1 MKKAVKKIISL
12 LLITIL
18 VFSALPITVSAA
30 ETSTDIPE
38 YVDYQ
43 AGRYSKQ
50 FNMIFGDGSD
60 SFANTYYKTM
70 KNNESVISGV
80 AIWEAAHIVTSP
92 SYALDSGLIS
102 KKDMYKLAIFDMLD
116 ITESSTFASNLAN
129 VLQDERLSYIVS
141 VTKAV
146 CDPQDIKVSELKNFE
161 VTGEYINFL
170 EEGAK
175 NAKALDVAGNIQ
187 KIVDVCD
194 NLYEAVNTIATYQT
208 ISNMKN
214 GYAEILEAI
223 AKDDK
228 NPWDLREAA
237 NDCVVYTNKSFDT
250 TLSRLINNPE
260 LFTNPTIES
269 VLKLSVDYLW
279 DIITSA
285 IPGGTV
291 VLTAASGM
299 RVLSNAVFK
308 MDDTCRT
315 YYELETDVN
324 LENAVRRVMDNS
336 KYDFTQN
343 KSRDNATSYMQAVNM
358 YKRVVL
364 QGYDYVINML
374 EVKASAPA
382 TQWFDWFNHDY
393 SECIKLIDD
402 IGNSKET
409 KKHLYDQFE
418 EWVLDDY
425 NKLYQSDYNKT
436 INAFNNQQT
445 LHASSV
451 SLSQIK
457 EIHSGDN
464 GYIYDYIKKT
474 CQPENSTEYKKCFF
488 TADNKDIFTIDKLGS
503 FVAESAGQVTLT
515 YDKGGELET
524 SITITIGESSK
535 KEPYDYLSD
544 FEYSVYNERVT
555 ITGYNGTRSN
565 LIIPGEIKG
574 YRVTSIG
581 GSAFEGC
588 SSLTSINI
596 PDGVTSIGNCAFED
610 CTSLTSIN
618 IPDGVT
624 SIEYDAFKGCT
635 SLTSINIPDSVTS
648 IGDLAFYGCS
658 SLTSINIPDGVTS
671 IGDWTFNG
679 CSSLTSINI
688 PDGVTS
694 IGDLAF
700 YGCSSL
706 SSINIPDGV
715 TSIGEYAF
723 SGCSS
728 LSSINIPNGVTKIGD
743 EAFYD
748 CRSLTSI
755 NIPDGVTSIGYSAF
769 YGCSSLTSINIPD
782 GVTSIGDLA
791 FYGCSSLSS
800 INIPN
805 GVTSIGLC
813 AFSGCS
819 SLTSITI
826 PDGVTSIGDGA
837 FGDCS
842 SLTKTNYT
850 GTIDK
855 WTEIY
860 FVSGDSNPTNYS
872 RNLYINNQLVTK
884 ANLTTATKISNYA
897 FKGCTSLTSINIP
910 DSVTSIGDGA
920 FSGCSS
926 LTGITIPDGVT
937 SIGLGAFND
946 CSSLTSINIPDGVT
960 SFGGWTFYGCS
971 SLTGITIPNGVTNI
985 GDSAFYGCTSLT
997 SINIPDGV
1005 TSIGYDVFRDC
1016 TNLTSINIP
1025 DGVTSIGNWTFG
1037 DCSSLTSITIP
1048 NSVTS
1053 IGDSAFGDCSSLT
1066 SITIPDGVT
1075 SIGEGAFRDCSS
1087 LISIN
1092 IPDGVTKIG
1101 DGAFYDCTSL
1111 TGITIPNGVT
1121 EIGDSAFEDCTSLTS
1136 INIPDGVTSI
1146 GNDAFY
1152 GCHNLS
1158 DVFYSNS
1165 DTEWSNISIGSGN
1178 DYLASANIHYN
1189 TSSDDYSETS
1199 RTEADCTTDGVI
1211 EYKCPHGYTKTEKIP
1226 AYGHNFINGI
1236 CSRCGKN
1243 ELECFESAH
1252 PYEDNCDKSWTINK
1266 PGAKSVSITFSSQT
1280 EVEDGYDYIEIYDG
1294 KDNLIGSYTG
1304 TALASQCITV
1314 TGDTVRIRLTSD
1326 SSNSY
1331 YGFSIDS
1338 IDYVAEPNA
1347 LSVGDVNGDG
1357 EITILDATCIQKYI
1371 AQLEDFTDKQKEVAD
1386 VNGDG
1391 TISVMDSTQIQ
1402 KYIVQLI
1409 DTLG

>member
-92 SYALDSGLIS
+92 SYVLDSGLIS

-116 ITESSTFASNLAN
+116 ITESNTFASNLAN

-141 VTKAV
+141 VTKTV

-175 NAKALDVAGNIQ
+175 TAKALDVAGNVQ

-237 NDCVVYTNKSFDT
+237 NDCVVYTNESFDT

-260 LFTNPTIES
+260 LFINPTIES

-279 DIITSA
+279 DKIKSV

-291 VLTAASGM
+291 VLAAASGM

-503 FVAESAGQVTLT
+503 FVAEAPGQVTLT
-515 YDKGGELET
+515 YDEGGALET
-524 SITITIGESSK
+524 SITITIGESSEE
-535 KEPYDYLSD
+535 EPYDYLSD
-544 FEYSVYNERVT
+544 FEYSVDINKRVT

-565 LIIPGEIKG
+565 LIIPREIKG
-574 YRVTSIG
+574 YSVTSIDNDAFRGCTSLTSITIPNSVTSIG
-581 GSAFEGC
+581 FSAFFGCSNLSKIVIPDSVTDIGYDAFDDTSWYNNQPNGVIYAGQVVYKYKGEMPENTAIILNEGTKIINGYVFRDCMNLTSITIPNSVTEIGISTFENCTNLEYMTMPNSVTSIGSSAFYGCSSLTSINISDGVTEIDSDAFKGCSSLTSITIPDSVTSIGYDAFRCCSSLKNINIPNSVTSIGDSAFYGCSSLTSINITDGVTSIGNWTFEDCSSLTSITIPDSVTSIGFRAFEGCSSLTSITIPDSVTSIDNDAFRGCTSLTSITIPNSVTSIGDGAFRCCSSLTSINIPDGVTSIGSSAFEGC

-596 PDGVTSIGNCAFED
+596 PDGVTSIGNGTFDHCS
-610 CTSLTSIN
+610 SLTSIN
-618 IPDGVT
+618 IPDIV
-624 SIEYDAFKGCT
+624 K
-635 SLTSINIPDSVTS
+635 S
-648 IGDLAFYGCS
+648 IGDGAFRCCS
-658 SLTSINIPDGVTS
+658 SLTSINIPDGITS
-671 IGDWTFNG
+671 IGD
-679 CSSLTSINI
+679 
-688 PDGVTS
+688 D
-694 IGDLAF
+694 
-700 YGCSSL
+700 
-706 SSINIPDGV
+706 
-715 TSIGEYAF
+715 
-723 SGCSS
+723 
-728 LSSINIPNGVTKIGD
+728 
-743 EAFYD
+743 
-748 CRSLTSI
+748 
-755 NIPDGVTSIGYSAF
+755 
-769 YGCSSLTSINIPD
+769 
-782 GVTSIGDLA
+782 
-791 FYGCSSLSS
+791 
-800 INIPN
+800 
-805 GVTSIGLC
+805 
-813 AFSGCS
+813 
-819 SLTSITI
+819 
-826 PDGVTSIGDGA
+826 
-837 FGDCS
+837 
-842 SLTKTNYT
+842 
-850 GTIDK
+850 
-855 WTEIY
+855 
-860 FVSGDSNPTNYS
+860 
-872 RNLYINNQLVTK
+872 
-884 ANLTTATKISNYA
+884 
-897 FKGCTSLTSINIP
+897 
-910 DSVTSIGDGA
+910 
-920 FSGCSS
+920 
-926 LTGITIPDGVT
+926 
-937 SIGLGAFND
+937 
-946 CSSLTSINIPDGVT
+946 
-960 SFGGWTFYGCS
+960 
-971 SLTGITIPNGVTNI
+971 
-985 GDSAFYGCTSLT
+985 
-997 SINIPDGV
+997 
-1005 TSIGYDVFRDC
+1005 
-1016 TNLTSINIP
+1016 
-1025 DGVTSIGNWTFG
+1025 
-1037 DCSSLTSITIP
+1037 
-1048 NSVTS
+1048 
-1053 IGDSAFGDCSSLT
+1053 
-1066 SITIPDGVT
+1066 
-1075 SIGEGAFRDCSS
+1075 AFRFCS
-1087 LISIN
+1087 
-1092 IPDGVTKIG
+1092 
-1101 DGAFYDCTSL
+1101 
-1111 TGITIPNGVT
+1111 
-1121 EIGDSAFEDCTSLTS
+1121 SLTS

-1146 GNDAFY
+1146 GNDAFSY
-1152 GCHNLS
+1152 CNSLTSINIPDGVTSIGDDAFTACESLTSINIPDGVTSIGNDAFSYCYNLS

-1165 DTEWSNISIGSGN
+1165 DTEWSNISIGSDN

-1189 TSSDDYSETS
+1189 TSSDDYFETS

-1236 CSRCGKN
+1236 CSRCGKD
-1243 ELECFESAH
+1243 ELECIESAH
-1252 PYEDNCDKSWTINK
+1252 PYEDNCDESWTINK

-1280 EVEDGYDYIEIYDG
+1280 EVENGYDYIKIYDG

-1314 TGDTVRIRLTSD
+1314 TGDTVIIRLTSD
-1326 SSNSY
+1326 SSNSH

>member
-92 SYALDSGLIS
+92 SYFLDSGLIS

-279 DIITSA
+279 DQIKSA

-291 VLTAASGM
+291 VLAAASGM

-457 EIHSGDN
+457 EIHSDDN

-503 FVAESAGQVTLT
+503 FVAEAPGQVTLT
-515 YDKGGELET
+515 YDEGGALET
-524 SITITIGESSK
+524 SITITIGESSEE
-535 KEPYDYLSD
+535 EPYDYLSD
-544 FEYSVYNERVT
+544 FEYSVDINKRVT

-565 LIIPGEIKG
+565 LIIPREIKG
-574 YRVTSIG
+574 YSVTSIDNDAFRGCTSLTSITIPNSVTSIG
-581 GSAFEGC
+581 FSAFFGCSNLSKIVIPDSVTDIGYDAFDDTSWYNNQPNGVIYAGQVVYKYKGEMPENTAIILNEGTKIINGYVFRDCMNLTSITIPNSVTEIGISTFENCTNLEYMTMPNSVTSIGSSAFYGCSSLTSINIPGGVTRIWSDAFEGCSSLTSITIPDSVTSIGYDAFRCCSSLKNINIPNSVTSIGDSAFYGCSSLTSINIPDGVTSIGNWTFEDCSSLTSITIPDSVTSIGFRAFEGCSSLTSITIPDSVTSIDNDAFRGCTSLTSITIPNSVTSIGDGAFRCCSSLTSINIPDGVTSIGSSAFEGCSSLTSINIPDGVTSIGSSAFEGC

-596 PDGVTSIGNCAFED
+596 PDGVTSIGNGTFDHCS
-610 CTSLTSIN
+610 SLTSIN
-618 IPDGVT
+618 IPDIV
-624 SIEYDAFKGCT
+624 K
-635 SLTSINIPDSVTS
+635 S
-648 IGDLAFYGCS
+648 IGDGAFRCCS

-671 IGDWTFNG
+671 IGD
-679 CSSLTSINI
+679 
-688 PDGVTS
+688 D
-694 IGDLAF
+694 
-700 YGCSSL
+700 
-706 SSINIPDGV
+706 
-715 TSIGEYAF
+715 
-723 SGCSS
+723 
-728 LSSINIPNGVTKIGD
+728 
-743 EAFYD
+743 
-748 CRSLTSI
+748 
-755 NIPDGVTSIGYSAF
+755 
-769 YGCSSLTSINIPD
+769 
-782 GVTSIGDLA
+782 
-791 FYGCSSLSS
+791 
-800 INIPN
+800 
-805 GVTSIGLC
+805 
-813 AFSGCS
+813 
-819 SLTSITI
+819 
-826 PDGVTSIGDGA
+826 
-837 FGDCS
+837 
-842 SLTKTNYT
+842 
-850 GTIDK
+850 
-855 WTEIY
+855 
-860 FVSGDSNPTNYS
+860 
-872 RNLYINNQLVTK
+872 
-884 ANLTTATKISNYA
+884 
-897 FKGCTSLTSINIP
+897 
-910 DSVTSIGDGA
+910 
-920 FSGCSS
+920 
-926 LTGITIPDGVT
+926 
-937 SIGLGAFND
+937 
-946 CSSLTSINIPDGVT
+946 
-960 SFGGWTFYGCS
+960 
-971 SLTGITIPNGVTNI
+971 
-985 GDSAFYGCTSLT
+985 
-997 SINIPDGV
+997 
-1005 TSIGYDVFRDC
+1005 
-1016 TNLTSINIP
+1016 
-1025 DGVTSIGNWTFG
+1025 
-1037 DCSSLTSITIP
+1037 
-1048 NSVTS
+1048 
-1053 IGDSAFGDCSSLT
+1053 
-1066 SITIPDGVT
+1066 
-1075 SIGEGAFRDCSS
+1075 AFRFCS
-1087 LISIN
+1087 
-1092 IPDGVTKIG
+1092 
-1101 DGAFYDCTSL
+1101 
-1111 TGITIPNGVT
+1111 
-1121 EIGDSAFEDCTSLTS
+1121 SLTS

-1146 GNDAFY
+1146 GNDAFSY
-1152 GCHNLS
+1152 CNSLTSINIPDGVTSIGDDAFTACESLTSINIPDGVTSIGNDAFSYCYNLS

-1165 DTEWSNISIGSGN
+1165 DTEWSNISIGSDN

-1189 TSSDDYSETS
+1189 TSSDDYFETS

-1226 AYGHNFINGI
+1226 AYGHNFINGM
-1236 CSRCGKN
+1236 CSRCEKN

-1266 PGAKSVSITFSSQT
+1266 SGAKSVSITFSSQT

-1314 TGDTVRIRLTSD
+1314 TGDTAIIRLTSD

-1371 AQLEDFTDKQKEVAD
+1371 VQLEDFTDKQKEVAD

-1391 TISVMDSTQIQ
+1391 TINIMDSTQIQ

>member
-92 SYALDSGLIS
+92 SYVLDSGLIS

-116 ITESSTFASNLAN
+116 ITESNTFASNLAN

-141 VTKAV
+141 VTKTV

-175 NAKALDVAGNIQ
+175 TAKALDVAGNVQ

-237 NDCVVYTNKSFDT
+237 NDCVVYTNESFDT

-260 LFTNPTIES
+260 LFINPTIES

-279 DIITSA
+279 DKIKSV

-291 VLTAASGM
+291 VLAAASGM

-503 FVAESAGQVTLT
+503 FVAEAPGQVTLT
-515 YDKGGELET
+515 YDEGGALET
-524 SITITIGESSK
+524 SITITIGESSEE
-535 KEPYDYLSD
+535 EPYDYLSD
-544 FEYSVYNERVT
+544 FEYSVDINKRVT

-565 LIIPGEIKG
+565 LIIPREIKG
-574 YRVTSIG
+574 YSVTSIDNDAFRGCTSLTSITIPNSVTSIG
-581 GSAFEGC
+581 FSAFFGCSNLSKIVIPDSVTDIGYDAFDDTSWYNNQPNGVIYAGQVVYKYKGEMPENTAIILNEGTKIINGYVFRDCMNLTSITIPNSVTEIGISTFENCTNLEYMTMPNSVTSIGSSAFYGCSSLTSINIPGGVTRIWSDAFEGCSSLTSINISDGVTEIDSDAFKGCSSLTSITIPDSVTSIGYDAFRCCSSLKNINIPNSVTSIGDSAFYGCSSLTSINIPDGVTSIGNWTFEDCSSLTRITIPDSVTSIGFRAFEGCSSLTSITIPDSVTSIDNDAFRGCTSLTSITIPNSVTSIGDGAFRCCSSLTSINIPDGVTSIGSSAFEGCSSLTSINIPDGVTSIGSSAFEGC

-596 PDGVTSIGNCAFED
+596 PDGVTSIGNGTFDHCS
-610 CTSLTSIN
+610 SLTSIN
-618 IPDGVT
+618 IPDIV
-624 SIEYDAFKGCT
+624 K
-635 SLTSINIPDSVTS
+635 S
-648 IGDLAFYGCS
+648 IGDGAFRCCS
-658 SLTSINIPDGVTS
+658 SLTSINIPDGITS
-671 IGDWTFNG
+671 IGD
-679 CSSLTSINI
+679 
-688 PDGVTS
+688 D
-694 IGDLAF
+694 
-700 YGCSSL
+700 
-706 SSINIPDGV
+706 
-715 TSIGEYAF
+715 
-723 SGCSS
+723 
-728 LSSINIPNGVTKIGD
+728 
-743 EAFYD
+743 
-748 CRSLTSI
+748 
-755 NIPDGVTSIGYSAF
+755 
-769 YGCSSLTSINIPD
+769 
-782 GVTSIGDLA
+782 
-791 FYGCSSLSS
+791 
-800 INIPN
+800 
-805 GVTSIGLC
+805 
-813 AFSGCS
+813 
-819 SLTSITI
+819 
-826 PDGVTSIGDGA
+826 
-837 FGDCS
+837 
-842 SLTKTNYT
+842 
-850 GTIDK
+850 
-855 WTEIY
+855 
-860 FVSGDSNPTNYS
+860 
-872 RNLYINNQLVTK
+872 
-884 ANLTTATKISNYA
+884 
-897 FKGCTSLTSINIP
+897 
-910 DSVTSIGDGA
+910 
-920 FSGCSS
+920 
-926 LTGITIPDGVT
+926 
-937 SIGLGAFND
+937 
-946 CSSLTSINIPDGVT
+946 
-960 SFGGWTFYGCS
+960 
-971 SLTGITIPNGVTNI
+971 
-985 GDSAFYGCTSLT
+985 
-997 SINIPDGV
+997 
-1005 TSIGYDVFRDC
+1005 
-1016 TNLTSINIP
+1016 
-1025 DGVTSIGNWTFG
+1025 
-1037 DCSSLTSITIP
+1037 
-1048 NSVTS
+1048 
-1053 IGDSAFGDCSSLT
+1053 
-1066 SITIPDGVT
+1066 
-1075 SIGEGAFRDCSS
+1075 AFRFCS
-1087 LISIN
+1087 
-1092 IPDGVTKIG
+1092 
-1101 DGAFYDCTSL
+1101 
-1111 TGITIPNGVT
+1111 
-1121 EIGDSAFEDCTSLTS
+1121 SLTS

-1146 GNDAFY
+1146 GNDAFSY
-1152 GCHNLS
+1152 CNSLTSINIPDGVTSIGDDAFTACESLTSINIPDGVTSIGNDAFSYCYNLS

-1165 DTEWSNISIGSGN
+1165 DTEWSNISIGSDN

-1189 TSSDDYSETS
+1189 TSSDDYFETS

-1236 CSRCGKN
+1236 CSRCGKD
-1243 ELECFESAH
+1243 ELECIESAH
-1252 PYEDNCDKSWTINK
+1252 PYEDNCDESWTINK

-1280 EVEDGYDYIEIYDG
+1280 EVENGYDYIKIYDG

-1314 TGDTVRIRLTSD
+1314 TGDTVIIRLTSD

>member
-515 YDKGGELET
+515 YDKGGALET
-524 SITITIGESSK
+524 SITITIGESSEE
-535 KEPYDYLSD
+535 EPYDYLSD
-544 FEYSVYNERVT
+544 FEYSVDINKRVT

-565 LIIPGEIKG
+565 LIIPREIKG
-574 YRVTSIG
+574 YSVTSIDNDAFRGCTSLTSITIPNSVTSIG
-581 GSAFEGC
+581 FSAFFGCSNLSKIVIPDSVTDIGYDAFDDTSWYNNQPNGVIYAGQVVYKYKGEMPENTAIILNEGTKIINGYVFRDCMNLTSITIPNSVTEIGISTFENCTNLEYMTMPNSVTSIGSSAFYGCSSLTSINIPGGVTRIWSDAFEGCSSLTSINISDGVTEIDSDAFKGCSSLTSITIPDSVTSIGYDAFEDCSSLTSINIPDGVTELYGSVFDHCSSLTSITIPDSVTSIGYDAFRCCSSLKNINIPNSVTSIGDSAFYGCSSLTSINIPDGVTSIGNWTFEDCSSLTSITIPDSVTSIGFRAFEGCSSLTSITIPDSVTSIDNDAFRGCTSLTSITIPNSVTSIGDGAFRCCSSLTSINIPDGVTSIGSSAFEGC

-596 PDGVTSIGNCAFED
+596 PDGVTSIGNGTFDHCS
-610 CTSLTSIN
+610 SLTSIN
-618 IPDGVT
+618 IPDIV
-624 SIEYDAFKGCT
+624 K
-635 SLTSINIPDSVTS
+635 S
-648 IGDLAFYGCS
+648 IGDGAFRCCS
-658 SLTSINIPDGVTS
+658 SLTSINIPDGITS
-671 IGDWTFNG
+671 IGD
-679 CSSLTSINI
+679 
-688 PDGVTS
+688 D
-694 IGDLAF
+694 
-700 YGCSSL
+700 
-706 SSINIPDGV
+706 
-715 TSIGEYAF
+715 
-723 SGCSS
+723 
-728 LSSINIPNGVTKIGD
+728 
-743 EAFYD
+743 
-748 CRSLTSI
+748 
-755 NIPDGVTSIGYSAF
+755 
-769 YGCSSLTSINIPD
+769 
-782 GVTSIGDLA
+782 
-791 FYGCSSLSS
+791 
-800 INIPN
+800 
-805 GVTSIGLC
+805 
-813 AFSGCS
+813 
-819 SLTSITI
+819 
-826 PDGVTSIGDGA
+826 
-837 FGDCS
+837 
-842 SLTKTNYT
+842 
-850 GTIDK
+850 
-855 WTEIY
+855 
-860 FVSGDSNPTNYS
+860 
-872 RNLYINNQLVTK
+872 
-884 ANLTTATKISNYA
+884 
-897 FKGCTSLTSINIP
+897 
-910 DSVTSIGDGA
+910 
-920 FSGCSS
+920 
-926 LTGITIPDGVT
+926 
-937 SIGLGAFND
+937 
-946 CSSLTSINIPDGVT
+946 
-960 SFGGWTFYGCS
+960 
-971 SLTGITIPNGVTNI
+971 
-985 GDSAFYGCTSLT
+985 
-997 SINIPDGV
+997 
-1005 TSIGYDVFRDC
+1005 
-1016 TNLTSINIP
+1016 
-1025 DGVTSIGNWTFG
+1025 
-1037 DCSSLTSITIP
+1037 
-1048 NSVTS
+1048 
-1053 IGDSAFGDCSSLT
+1053 
-1066 SITIPDGVT
+1066 
-1075 SIGEGAFRDCSS
+1075 AFRFCS
-1087 LISIN
+1087 
-1092 IPDGVTKIG
+1092 
-1101 DGAFYDCTSL
+1101 
-1111 TGITIPNGVT
+1111 
-1121 EIGDSAFEDCTSLTS
+1121 SLTS

-1146 GNDAFY
+1146 GNDAFSY
-1152 GCHNLS
+1152 CNSLTSINIPDGVTSIGDDAFTACESLTSINIPDGVTSIGNDAFSYCYNLS

-1165 DTEWSNISIGSGN
+1165 DTEWSNISIGSDN

-1189 TSSDDYSETS
+1189 TSSDDYFETS

-1252 PYEDNCDKSWTINK
+1252 PYEDNCDESWTINK

-1280 EVEDGYDYIEIYDG
+1280 EVEDGYDYIKIYDG
-1294 KDNLIGSYTG
+1294 KNNLIGSYTG

-1314 TGDTVRIRLTSD
+1314 TGDTAIIRLTSD

-1371 AQLEDFTDKQKEVAD
+1371 VQLEDFTDKQKEVAD

-1391 TISVMDSTQIQ
+1391 TIDIMDSTQIQ

>member
-92 SYALDSGLIS
+92 SYFLDSGLIS

-279 DIITSA
+279 DQIKSA

-291 VLTAASGM
+291 VLAAASGM

-457 EIHSGDN
+457 EIHSDDN

-503 FVAESAGQVTLT
+503 FVAEAPGQVTLT
-515 YDKGGELET
+515 YDEGGALET
-524 SITITIGESSK
+524 SITITIGESSEE
-535 KEPYDYLSD
+535 EPYDYLSD
-544 FEYSVYNERVT
+544 FEYSVDINKRVT

-565 LIIPGEIKG
+565 LIIPREIKG
-574 YRVTSIG
+574 YSVTSIDNDAFRGCTSLTSITIPNSVTSIG
-581 GSAFEGC
+581 FSAFFGCSNLSKIVIPDSVTDIGYDAFDDTSWYNNQPNGVIYAGQVVYKYKGEMPENTAIILNEGTKIINGYVFRDCMNLTSITIPNSVTEIGISTFENCTNLEYMTMPNSVTSIGSSAFYGCSSLTSINISDGVTEIDSDAFKGCSSLTSITIPDSVTSIGYDAFEDCSSLTSINIPDGVTELYGSVFDHCSSLTSITIPDSVTSIGYDAFRCCSSLKNINIPNSVTSIGDSAFYGCSSLTSINIPDGVTSIGNWTFEDCSSLTSITIPDSVTSIGFRAFEGCSSLTSITIPDSVTSIDNDAFRGCTSLTSITIPNSVTSIGDGAFRCCSSLTSINIPDGVTSIGSSAFEGCSSLTSINIPDGVTSIGSSAFEGC

-596 PDGVTSIGNCAFED
+596 PDGVTSIGNGTFD
-610 CTSLTSIN
+610 H
-618 IPDGVT
+618 
-624 SIEYDAFKGCT
+624 
-635 SLTSINIPDSVTS
+635 
-648 IGDLAFYGCS
+648 CS
-658 SLTSINIPDGVTS
+658 SLTSINIPDIV
-671 IGDWTFNG
+671 
-679 CSSLTSINI
+679 
-688 PDGVTS
+688 
-694 IGDLAF
+694 
-700 YGCSSL
+700 
-706 SSINIPDGV
+706 
-715 TSIGEYAF
+715 
-723 SGCSS
+723 
-728 LSSINIPNGVTKIGD
+728 K
-743 EAFYD
+743 
-748 CRSLTSI
+748 
-755 NIPDGVTSIGYSAF
+755 
-769 YGCSSLTSINIPD
+769 
-782 GVTSIGDLA
+782 
-791 FYGCSSLSS
+791 
-800 INIPN
+800 
-805 GVTSIGLC
+805 
-813 AFSGCS
+813 
-819 SLTSITI
+819 
-826 PDGVTSIGDGA
+826 SIGDGA
-837 FGDCS
+837 FRCCS
-842 SLTKTNYT
+842 
-850 GTIDK
+850 
-855 WTEIY
+855 
-860 FVSGDSNPTNYS
+860 
-872 RNLYINNQLVTK
+872 
-884 ANLTTATKISNYA
+884 
-897 FKGCTSLTSINIP
+897 
-910 DSVTSIGDGA
+910 
-920 FSGCSS
+920 
-926 LTGITIPDGVT
+926 
-937 SIGLGAFND
+937 
-946 CSSLTSINIPDGVT
+946 
-960 SFGGWTFYGCS
+960 
-971 SLTGITIPNGVTNI
+971 
-985 GDSAFYGCTSLT
+985 
-997 SINIPDGV
+997 
-1005 TSIGYDVFRDC
+1005 
-1016 TNLTSINIP
+1016 
-1025 DGVTSIGNWTFG
+1025 
-1037 DCSSLTSITIP
+1037 
-1048 NSVTS
+1048 
-1053 IGDSAFGDCSSLT
+1053 
-1066 SITIPDGVT
+1066 
-1075 SIGEGAFRDCSS
+1075 
-1087 LISIN
+1087 
-1092 IPDGVTKIG
+1092 
-1101 DGAFYDCTSL
+1101 
-1111 TGITIPNGVT
+1111 
-1121 EIGDSAFEDCTSLTS
+1121 SLTS

-1146 GNDAFY
+1146 GNDAFSY
-1152 GCHNLS
+1152 CNSLTSINIPDGVTSIGDDAFTACESLTSINIPDGVTSIGNDAFSYCYNLS

-1165 DTEWSNISIGSGN
+1165 DTEWSNISIGSDN

-1189 TSSDDYSETS
+1189 TSSDDYFETS

-1226 AYGHNFINGI
+1226 AYGHNFINGM
-1236 CSRCGKN
+1236 CSRCEKN

-1266 PGAKSVSITFSSQT
+1266 SGAKSVSITFSSQT

-1314 TGDTVRIRLTSD
+1314 TGDTAIIRLTSD

-1371 AQLEDFTDKQKEVAD
+1371 VQLEDFTDKQKEVAD

-1391 TISVMDSTQIQ
+1391 TINIMDSTQIQ

>member
-92 SYALDSGLIS
+92 SYFLDSGLIS

-279 DIITSA
+279 DQIKSA

-291 VLTAASGM
+291 VLAAASGM

-457 EIHSGDN
+457 EIHSDDN

-503 FVAESAGQVTLT
+503 FVAEAPGQVTLT
-515 YDKGGELET
+515 YDEGGALET
-524 SITITIGESSK
+524 SITITIGESSEE
-535 KEPYDYLSD
+535 EPYDYLSD
-544 FEYSVYNERVT
+544 FEYSVDINKRVT

-565 LIIPGEIKG
+565 LIIPREIKG
-574 YRVTSIG
+574 YSVTSIDNDAFRGCTSLTSITIPNSVTSIG
-581 GSAFEGC
+581 DGAFRCCSSLTSINIPDGVTSIGSSAFEGCSSLTSINIPDGVTSIGSSAFEGC

-596 PDGVTSIGNCAFED
+596 PDGVTSIGNGTFDHCS
-610 CTSLTSIN
+610 SLTSIN
-618 IPDGVT
+618 IPDIV
-624 SIEYDAFKGCT
+624 K
-635 SLTSINIPDSVTS
+635 S
-648 IGDLAFYGCS
+648 IGDGAFRCCS

-671 IGDWTFNG
+671 IGD
-679 CSSLTSINI
+679 
-688 PDGVTS
+688 D
-694 IGDLAF
+694 
-700 YGCSSL
+700 
-706 SSINIPDGV
+706 
-715 TSIGEYAF
+715 
-723 SGCSS
+723 
-728 LSSINIPNGVTKIGD
+728 
-743 EAFYD
+743 
-748 CRSLTSI
+748 
-755 NIPDGVTSIGYSAF
+755 
-769 YGCSSLTSINIPD
+769 
-782 GVTSIGDLA
+782 
-791 FYGCSSLSS
+791 
-800 INIPN
+800 
-805 GVTSIGLC
+805 
-813 AFSGCS
+813 
-819 SLTSITI
+819 
-826 PDGVTSIGDGA
+826 
-837 FGDCS
+837 
-842 SLTKTNYT
+842 
-850 GTIDK
+850 
-855 WTEIY
+855 
-860 FVSGDSNPTNYS
+860 
-872 RNLYINNQLVTK
+872 
-884 ANLTTATKISNYA
+884 
-897 FKGCTSLTSINIP
+897 
-910 DSVTSIGDGA
+910 
-920 FSGCSS
+920 
-926 LTGITIPDGVT
+926 
-937 SIGLGAFND
+937 
-946 CSSLTSINIPDGVT
+946 
-960 SFGGWTFYGCS
+960 
-971 SLTGITIPNGVTNI
+971 
-985 GDSAFYGCTSLT
+985 
-997 SINIPDGV
+997 
-1005 TSIGYDVFRDC
+1005 
-1016 TNLTSINIP
+1016 
-1025 DGVTSIGNWTFG
+1025 
-1037 DCSSLTSITIP
+1037 
-1048 NSVTS
+1048 
-1053 IGDSAFGDCSSLT
+1053 
-1066 SITIPDGVT
+1066 
-1075 SIGEGAFRDCSS
+1075 AFRFCS
-1087 LISIN
+1087 
-1092 IPDGVTKIG
+1092 
-1101 DGAFYDCTSL
+1101 
-1111 TGITIPNGVT
+1111 
-1121 EIGDSAFEDCTSLTS
+1121 SLTS

-1146 GNDAFY
+1146 GNDAFSY
-1152 GCHNLS
+1152 CNSLTSINIPDGVTSIGDDAFTACESLTSINIPDGVTSIGNDAFSYCYNLS

-1165 DTEWSNISIGSGN
+1165 DTEWSNISIGSDN

-1189 TSSDDYSETS
+1189 TSSDDYFETS

-1226 AYGHNFINGI
+1226 AYGHNFINGM
-1236 CSRCGKN
+1236 CSRCEKN

-1266 PGAKSVSITFSSQT
+1266 SGAKSVSITFSSQT

-1314 TGDTVRIRLTSD
+1314 TGDTAIIRLTSD

-1371 AQLEDFTDKQKEVAD
+1371 VQLEDFTDKQKEVAD

-1391 TISVMDSTQIQ
+1391 TINIMDSTQIQ

>member
-43 AGRYSKQ
+43 AGRYSNQ

-92 SYALDSGLIS
+92 SYFLDSGLIS

-279 DIITSA
+279 DQIKSA

-291 VLTAASGM
+291 VLAAASGM

-503 FVAESAGQVTLT
+503 FVAEAPGQVTLT
-515 YDKGGELET
+515 YDEGGALET
-524 SITITIGESSK
+524 SITITIGESSEE
-535 KEPYDYLSD
+535 EPYDYLSD
-544 FEYSVYNERVT
+544 FEYSVDINKRVT

-565 LIIPGEIKG
+565 LIIPREIKG
-574 YRVTSIG
+574 YSVTSIDNDAFRGCTSLTSITIPDSVTSIDNDAFRGCTSLTSITIPNSVTSIG
-581 GSAFEGC
+581 DGAFRCCSSLTSINIPDGVTSIGSSAFEGCSSLTSINIPDGVTSIGSSAFEGC

-596 PDGVTSIGNCAFED
+596 PDGVTSIGNGTFDHCS
-610 CTSLTSIN
+610 SLTSIN
-618 IPDGVT
+618 IPDIV
-624 SIEYDAFKGCT
+624 K
-635 SLTSINIPDSVTS
+635 S
-648 IGDLAFYGCS
+648 IGDGAFRCCS

-671 IGDWTFNG
+671 IGD
-679 CSSLTSINI
+679 
-688 PDGVTS
+688 D
-694 IGDLAF
+694 
-700 YGCSSL
+700 
-706 SSINIPDGV
+706 
-715 TSIGEYAF
+715 
-723 SGCSS
+723 
-728 LSSINIPNGVTKIGD
+728 
-743 EAFYD
+743 
-748 CRSLTSI
+748 
-755 NIPDGVTSIGYSAF
+755 
-769 YGCSSLTSINIPD
+769 
-782 GVTSIGDLA
+782 
-791 FYGCSSLSS
+791 
-800 INIPN
+800 
-805 GVTSIGLC
+805 
-813 AFSGCS
+813 
-819 SLTSITI
+819 
-826 PDGVTSIGDGA
+826 
-837 FGDCS
+837 
-842 SLTKTNYT
+842 
-850 GTIDK
+850 
-855 WTEIY
+855 
-860 FVSGDSNPTNYS
+860 
-872 RNLYINNQLVTK
+872 
-884 ANLTTATKISNYA
+884 
-897 FKGCTSLTSINIP
+897 
-910 DSVTSIGDGA
+910 
-920 FSGCSS
+920 
-926 LTGITIPDGVT
+926 
-937 SIGLGAFND
+937 
-946 CSSLTSINIPDGVT
+946 
-960 SFGGWTFYGCS
+960 
-971 SLTGITIPNGVTNI
+971 
-985 GDSAFYGCTSLT
+985 
-997 SINIPDGV
+997 
-1005 TSIGYDVFRDC
+1005 
-1016 TNLTSINIP
+1016 
-1025 DGVTSIGNWTFG
+1025 
-1037 DCSSLTSITIP
+1037 
-1048 NSVTS
+1048 
-1053 IGDSAFGDCSSLT
+1053 
-1066 SITIPDGVT
+1066 
-1075 SIGEGAFRDCSS
+1075 AFRFCS
-1087 LISIN
+1087 
-1092 IPDGVTKIG
+1092 
-1101 DGAFYDCTSL
+1101 
-1111 TGITIPNGVT
+1111 
-1121 EIGDSAFEDCTSLTS
+1121 SLTS

-1146 GNDAFY
+1146 GNDAFSY
-1152 GCHNLS
+1152 CNSLTSINIPDGVTSIGDDAFTACESLTSINIPDGVTSIGNDAFSYCYNLS

-1165 DTEWSNISIGSGN
+1165 DTEWSNISIGSDN

-1189 TSSDDYSETS
+1189 TSSDDYFETS

-1226 AYGHNFINGI
+1226 AYGHNFINGM
-1236 CSRCGKN
+1236 CSRCEKN

-1266 PGAKSVSITFSSQT
+1266 SGAKSVSITFSSQT

-1314 TGDTVRIRLTSD
+1314 TGDTAIIRLTSD

>member
-269 VLKLSVDYLW
+269 VLKLSVDSLW
-279 DIITSA
+279 DKITSA

-291 VLTAASGM
+291 VLAAASGM

-596 PDGVTSIGNCAFED
+596 PDGVTSIG
-610 CTSLTSIN
+610 
-618 IPDGVT
+618 
-624 SIEYDAFKGCT
+624 
-635 SLTSINIPDSVTS
+635 
-648 IGDLAFYGCS
+648 
-658 SLTSINIPDGVTS
+658 
-671 IGDWTFNG
+671 DWTFNG

-688 PDGVTS
+688 PDGVTK
-694 IGDLAF
+694 
-700 YGCSSL
+700 
-706 SSINIPDGV
+706 
-715 TSIGEYAF
+715 IGEYAF

-769 YGCSSLTSINIPD
+769 YGCSSLTSI
-782 GVTSIGDLA
+782 
-791 FYGCSSLSS
+791 
-800 INIPN
+800 
-805 GVTSIGLC
+805 
-813 AFSGCS
+813 
-819 SLTSITI
+819 TI

-837 FGDCS
+837 FSGCT

-897 FKGCTSLTSINIP
+897 FKGCT
-910 DSVTSIGDGA
+910 
-920 FSGCSS
+920 
-926 LTGITIPDGVT
+926 
-937 SIGLGAFND
+937 
-946 CSSLTSINIPDGVT
+946 SLTSINIPDGVT

-1025 DGVTSIGNWTFG
+1025 DGVTSIGEYAFK
-1037 DCSSLTSITIP
+1037 DCSSLTSI
-1048 NSVTS
+1048 N
-1053 IGDSAFGDCSSLT
+1053 
-1066 SITIPDGVT
+1066 IPDGVT
-1075 SIGEGAFRDCSS
+1075 SIGKS
-1087 LISIN
+1087 
-1092 IPDGVTKIG
+1092 P
-1101 DGAFYDCTSL
+1101 FYDCTSL

-1211 EYKCPHGYTKTEKIP
+1211 EYKCPHGYTKTKEIP

>member
-92 SYALDSGLIS
+92 SYFLDSGLIS

-279 DIITSA
+279 DQIKSA

-291 VLTAASGM
+291 VLAAASGM

-503 FVAESAGQVTLT
+503 FVAEAPGQVTLT
-515 YDKGGELET
+515 YDEGGALET
-524 SITITIGESSK
+524 SITITIGESSEE
-535 KEPYDYLSD
+535 EPYDYLSD
-544 FEYSVYNERVT
+544 FEYSVDINKRVT

-565 LIIPGEIKG
+565 LIIPREIKG
-574 YRVTSIG
+574 YSVTSIDNDAFRGCTSLTSITIPNSVTSIG
-581 GSAFEGC
+581 FSAFFGCSNLSKIVIPDSVTDIGYDAFDDTSWYNNQPNGVIYAGQVVYKYKGEMPENTAIILNEGTKIINGYVFRDCMNLTSITIPNSVTEIGISTFENCTNLEYMTMPNSVTSIGSSAFYGCSSLTSINISDGVTEIDSDAFKGCSSLTSITIPDSVTSIGYDAFEDC

-596 PDGVTSIGNCAFED
+596 PDGVTELYGSVFDHCS
-610 CTSLTSIN
+610 SLTSI
-618 IPDGVT
+618 T
-624 SIEYDAFKGCT
+624 
-635 SLTSINIPDSVTS
+635 IPDSVTS
-648 IGDLAFYGCS
+648 IGYDAFRCCS
-658 SLTSINIPDGVTS
+658 SLKNINIPNSVTS
-671 IGDWTFNG
+671 IGD
-679 CSSLTSINI
+679 
-688 PDGVTS
+688 
-694 IGDLAF
+694 
-700 YGCSSL
+700 
-706 SSINIPDGV
+706 
-715 TSIGEYAF
+715 
-723 SGCSS
+723 
-728 LSSINIPNGVTKIGD
+728 
-743 EAFYD
+743 
-748 CRSLTSI
+748 
-755 NIPDGVTSIGYSAF
+755 SAF

-782 GVTSIGDLA
+782 GVTSIGNWTFED
-791 FYGCSSLSS
+791 CSSLTS
-800 INIPN
+800 ITIPDS
-805 GVTSIGLC
+805 VTSIGFR
-813 AFSGCS
+813 AFEGCS

-826 PDGVTSIGDGA
+826 PD
-837 FGDCS
+837 
-842 SLTKTNYT
+842 
-850 GTIDK
+850 
-855 WTEIY
+855 
-860 FVSGDSNPTNYS
+860 
-872 RNLYINNQLVTK
+872 
-884 ANLTTATKISNYA
+884 
-897 FKGCTSLTSINIP
+897 
-910 DSVTSIGDGA
+910 SVTSIDKDA
-920 FSGCSS
+920 FR
-926 LTGITIPDGVT
+926 
-937 SIGLGAFND
+937 
-946 CSSLTSINIPDGVT
+946 
-960 SFGGWTFYGCS
+960 
-971 SLTGITIPNGVTNI
+971 
-985 GDSAFYGCTSLT
+985 GCT
-997 SINIPDGV
+997 
-1005 TSIGYDVFRDC
+1005 
-1016 TNLTSINIP
+1016 
-1025 DGVTSIGNWTFG
+1025 
-1037 DCSSLTSITIP
+1037 SLTSITIP

-1053 IGDSAFGDCSSLT
+1053 IGDGAFRCCSSLT
-1066 SITIPDGVT
+1066 SINIPDGVT
-1075 SIGEGAFRDCSS
+1075 SIGSSAFEGCSSLTSINIPDIVKSIGDGAFRCCSS
-1087 LISIN
+1087 LTSIN
-1092 IPDGVTKIG
+1092 IPDGITSIG
-1101 DGAFYDCTSL
+1101 DDAFRFCS
-1111 TGITIPNGVT
+1111 
-1121 EIGDSAFEDCTSLTS
+1121 SLTS

-1146 GNDAFY
+1146 GNDAFSY
-1152 GCHNLS
+1152 CNSLTSINIPDGVTSIGDDAFTACESLTSINIPDGVTSIGNDAFSYCYNLS

-1165 DTEWSNISIGSGN
+1165 DTEWSNISIGSDN

-1189 TSSDDYSETS
+1189 TSSDDYFETS

-1252 PYEDNCDKSWTINK
+1252 PYEDNCDESWTINK

-1280 EVEDGYDYIEIYDG
+1280 EVEDGYDYIKIYDG
-1294 KDNLIGSYTG
+1294 KNNLIGSYTG

-1314 TGDTVRIRLTSD
+1314 TGDTAIIRLTSD

>member
-92 SYALDSGLIS
+92 SYFLDSGLIS

-279 DIITSA
+279 DQIKSA

-291 VLTAASGM
+291 VLAAASGM

-457 EIHSGDN
+457 EIHSDDN

-503 FVAESAGQVTLT
+503 FVAEAPGQVTLT
-515 YDKGGELET
+515 YDEGGALET
-524 SITITIGESSK
+524 SITITIGESSEE
-535 KEPYDYLSD
+535 EPYDYLSD
-544 FEYSVYNERVT
+544 FEYSVDINKRVT

-565 LIIPGEIKG
+565 LIIPREIKG
-574 YRVTSIG
+574 YSVTSIDNDAFRGCTSLTSITIPNSVTSIG
-581 GSAFEGC
+581 FSAFFGCSNLSKIVIPDSVTDIGYDAFDDTSWYNNQPNGVIYAGQVVYKYKGEMPENTAIILNEGTKIINGYVFRDCMNLTSITIPNSVTEIGISTFENCTNLEYMTMPNSVTSIGSSAFYGCSSLTSINIPGGVTRIWSDAFEGCSSLTSITIPDSVTSIGYDAFEDC

-596 PDGVTSIGNCAFED
+596 PDGVTELYGSVFDHCS
-610 CTSLTSIN
+610 SLTSI
-618 IPDGVT
+618 T
-624 SIEYDAFKGCT
+624 
-635 SLTSINIPDSVTS
+635 IPDSVTS
-648 IGDLAFYGCS
+648 IGYDAFRCCS
-658 SLTSINIPDGVTS
+658 SLKNINIPNSVTS
-671 IGDWTFNG
+671 IGD
-679 CSSLTSINI
+679 
-688 PDGVTS
+688 
-694 IGDLAF
+694 
-700 YGCSSL
+700 
-706 SSINIPDGV
+706 
-715 TSIGEYAF
+715 
-723 SGCSS
+723 
-728 LSSINIPNGVTKIGD
+728 
-743 EAFYD
+743 
-748 CRSLTSI
+748 
-755 NIPDGVTSIGYSAF
+755 SAF

-782 GVTSIGDLA
+782 GVTSIGNWTFED
-791 FYGCSSLSS
+791 CSSLTS
-800 INIPN
+800 ITIPDS
-805 GVTSIGLC
+805 VTSIGFR
-813 AFSGCS
+813 AFEGCS

-826 PDGVTSIGDGA
+826 PD
-837 FGDCS
+837 
-842 SLTKTNYT
+842 
-850 GTIDK
+850 
-855 WTEIY
+855 
-860 FVSGDSNPTNYS
+860 
-872 RNLYINNQLVTK
+872 
-884 ANLTTATKISNYA
+884 
-897 FKGCTSLTSINIP
+897 
-910 DSVTSIGDGA
+910 SVTSIDNDA
-920 FSGCSS
+920 FR
-926 LTGITIPDGVT
+926 
-937 SIGLGAFND
+937 
-946 CSSLTSINIPDGVT
+946 
-960 SFGGWTFYGCS
+960 
-971 SLTGITIPNGVTNI
+971 
-985 GDSAFYGCTSLT
+985 GCT
-997 SINIPDGV
+997 
-1005 TSIGYDVFRDC
+1005 
-1016 TNLTSINIP
+1016 
-1025 DGVTSIGNWTFG
+1025 
-1037 DCSSLTSITIP
+1037 SLTSITIP

-1053 IGDSAFGDCSSLT
+1053 IGDGAFRCCSSLT
-1066 SITIPDGVT
+1066 SINIPDGVT
-1075 SIGEGAFRDCSS
+1075 SIGSRAYEGCSS
-1087 LISIN
+1087 LTSIN
-1092 IPDGVTKIG
+1092 IPDGVTSIGNGTFDHCSSLTSINIPDIVKSIG
-1101 DGAFYDCTSL
+1101 DGAFRCCSSL
-1111 TGITIPNGVT
+1111 TSINIPDGVT
-1121 EIGDSAFEDCTSLTS
+1121 SIGDDAFRFCSSLTS

-1146 GNDAFY
+1146 GNDAFSY
-1152 GCHNLS
+1152 CNSLTSINIPDGVTSIGDDAFTACESLTSINIPDGVTSIGNDAFSYCYNLS

-1165 DTEWSNISIGSGN
+1165 DTEWSNISIGSDN

-1189 TSSDDYSETS
+1189 TSSDDYFETS

-1226 AYGHNFINGI
+1226 AYGHNFINGM
-1236 CSRCGKN
+1236 CSRCEKN

-1266 PGAKSVSITFSSQT
+1266 SGAKSVSITFSSQT

-1314 TGDTVRIRLTSD
+1314 TGDTAIIRLTSD

-1371 AQLEDFTDKQKEVAD
+1371 VQLEDFTDKQKEVAD

-1391 TISVMDSTQIQ
+1391 TINIMDSTQIQ

>member
-92 SYALDSGLIS
+92 SYFLDSGLIS

-279 DIITSA
+279 DQIKSA

-291 VLTAASGM
+291 VLAAASGM

-503 FVAESAGQVTLT
+503 FVAEAPGQVTLT
-515 YDKGGELET
+515 YDEGGALET
-524 SITITIGESSK
+524 SITITIGESSEE
-535 KEPYDYLSD
+535 EPYDYLSD
-544 FEYSVYNERVT
+544 FEYSVDINKRVT

-565 LIIPGEIKG
+565 LIIPREIKG
-574 YRVTSIG
+574 YSVTSIDNDAFRGCTSLTSITIPNSVTSIG
-581 GSAFEGC
+581 FSAFFGCSNLSKIVIPDSVTDIGYDAFDDTSWYNNQPNGVIYAGQVVYKYKGEMPENTAIILNEGTKIINGYVFRDCMNLTSITIPNSVTEIGISAFENCTNLEYMTMPNSVTSIGSSAFYGCSSLTSINIPGGVTRIWSDAFEGCSSLTSINISDGVTEIDSDAFKGCSSLTSITIPDSVTSIGYDAFRCCSSLKNINIPNSVTSIGDSAFYGCSSLTSINIPDGVTSIGNWTFEDCSSLTSITIPDSVTSIGFRAFEGCSSLTSITIPDSVTSIDKDAFRGCTSLTSITIPNSVTSIGDGAFRCCSSLTSINIPDGVTSIGSSAFEGC

-596 PDGVTSIGNCAFED
+596 PDGVTSIGNGTFDHCS
-610 CTSLTSIN
+610 SLTSIN
-618 IPDGVT
+618 IPDIV
-624 SIEYDAFKGCT
+624 K
-635 SLTSINIPDSVTS
+635 S
-648 IGDLAFYGCS
+648 IGDGAFRCCS
-658 SLTSINIPDGVTS
+658 SLTSINIPDGITS
-671 IGDWTFNG
+671 IGD
-679 CSSLTSINI
+679 
-688 PDGVTS
+688 D
-694 IGDLAF
+694 
-700 YGCSSL
+700 
-706 SSINIPDGV
+706 
-715 TSIGEYAF
+715 
-723 SGCSS
+723 
-728 LSSINIPNGVTKIGD
+728 
-743 EAFYD
+743 
-748 CRSLTSI
+748 
-755 NIPDGVTSIGYSAF
+755 
-769 YGCSSLTSINIPD
+769 
-782 GVTSIGDLA
+782 
-791 FYGCSSLSS
+791 
-800 INIPN
+800 
-805 GVTSIGLC
+805 
-813 AFSGCS
+813 
-819 SLTSITI
+819 
-826 PDGVTSIGDGA
+826 
-837 FGDCS
+837 
-842 SLTKTNYT
+842 
-850 GTIDK
+850 
-855 WTEIY
+855 
-860 FVSGDSNPTNYS
+860 
-872 RNLYINNQLVTK
+872 
-884 ANLTTATKISNYA
+884 
-897 FKGCTSLTSINIP
+897 
-910 DSVTSIGDGA
+910 
-920 FSGCSS
+920 
-926 LTGITIPDGVT
+926 
-937 SIGLGAFND
+937 
-946 CSSLTSINIPDGVT
+946 
-960 SFGGWTFYGCS
+960 
-971 SLTGITIPNGVTNI
+971 
-985 GDSAFYGCTSLT
+985 
-997 SINIPDGV
+997 
-1005 TSIGYDVFRDC
+1005 
-1016 TNLTSINIP
+1016 
-1025 DGVTSIGNWTFG
+1025 
-1037 DCSSLTSITIP
+1037 
-1048 NSVTS
+1048 
-1053 IGDSAFGDCSSLT
+1053 
-1066 SITIPDGVT
+1066 
-1075 SIGEGAFRDCSS
+1075 AFRFCS
-1087 LISIN
+1087 
-1092 IPDGVTKIG
+1092 
-1101 DGAFYDCTSL
+1101 
-1111 TGITIPNGVT
+1111 
-1121 EIGDSAFEDCTSLTS
+1121 SLTS

-1146 GNDAFY
+1146 GNDAFSY
-1152 GCHNLS
+1152 CNSLTSINIPDGVTSIGDDAFTACESLTSINIPDGVTSIGNDAFSYCYNLS

-1165 DTEWSNISIGSGN
+1165 DTEWSNISIGSDN

-1189 TSSDDYSETS
+1189 TSSDDYFETS

-1252 PYEDNCDKSWTINK
+1252 PYEDNCDESWTINK

-1280 EVEDGYDYIEIYDG
+1280 EVEDGYDYIKIYDG
-1294 KDNLIGSYTG
+1294 KNNLIGSYTG

-1314 TGDTVRIRLTSD
+1314 TGDTAIIRLTSD

>member
-92 SYALDSGLIS
+92 SYFLDSGLIS

-279 DIITSA
+279 DQIKSA

-291 VLTAASGM
+291 VLAAASGM

-457 EIHSGDN
+457 EIHSDDN

-503 FVAESAGQVTLT
+503 FVAEAPGQVTLT
-515 YDKGGELET
+515 YDEGGALET
-524 SITITIGESSK
+524 SITITIGESSEE
-535 KEPYDYLSD
+535 EPYDYLSD
-544 FEYSVYNERVT
+544 FEYSVDINKRVT

-565 LIIPGEIKG
+565 LIIPREIKG
-574 YRVTSIG
+574 YSVTSIDNDAFRGCTSLTSITIPNSVTSIG
-581 GSAFEGC
+581 DGAFRCCSSLTSINIPDGVTSIGSSAFEGCSSLTSINIPDGVTSIGSSAFEGC

-596 PDGVTSIGNCAFED
+596 PDGVTSIGNGTFDHCS
-610 CTSLTSIN
+610 SLTSIN
-618 IPDGVT
+618 IPDIV
-624 SIEYDAFKGCT
+624 K
-635 SLTSINIPDSVTS
+635 S
-648 IGDLAFYGCS
+648 IGDGAFRCCS

-671 IGDWTFNG
+671 IGD
-679 CSSLTSINI
+679 
-688 PDGVTS
+688 D
-694 IGDLAF
+694 
-700 YGCSSL
+700 
-706 SSINIPDGV
+706 
-715 TSIGEYAF
+715 
-723 SGCSS
+723 
-728 LSSINIPNGVTKIGD
+728 
-743 EAFYD
+743 
-748 CRSLTSI
+748 
-755 NIPDGVTSIGYSAF
+755 
-769 YGCSSLTSINIPD
+769 
-782 GVTSIGDLA
+782 
-791 FYGCSSLSS
+791 
-800 INIPN
+800 
-805 GVTSIGLC
+805 
-813 AFSGCS
+813 
-819 SLTSITI
+819 
-826 PDGVTSIGDGA
+826 
-837 FGDCS
+837 
-842 SLTKTNYT
+842 
-850 GTIDK
+850 
-855 WTEIY
+855 
-860 FVSGDSNPTNYS
+860 
-872 RNLYINNQLVTK
+872 
-884 ANLTTATKISNYA
+884 
-897 FKGCTSLTSINIP
+897 
-910 DSVTSIGDGA
+910 
-920 FSGCSS
+920 
-926 LTGITIPDGVT
+926 
-937 SIGLGAFND
+937 
-946 CSSLTSINIPDGVT
+946 
-960 SFGGWTFYGCS
+960 
-971 SLTGITIPNGVTNI
+971 
-985 GDSAFYGCTSLT
+985 
-997 SINIPDGV
+997 
-1005 TSIGYDVFRDC
+1005 
-1016 TNLTSINIP
+1016 
-1025 DGVTSIGNWTFG
+1025 
-1037 DCSSLTSITIP
+1037 
-1048 NSVTS
+1048 
-1053 IGDSAFGDCSSLT
+1053 
-1066 SITIPDGVT
+1066 
-1075 SIGEGAFRDCSS
+1075 AFRFCS
-1087 LISIN
+1087 
-1092 IPDGVTKIG
+1092 
-1101 DGAFYDCTSL
+1101 
-1111 TGITIPNGVT
+1111 
-1121 EIGDSAFEDCTSLTS
+1121 SLTS

-1146 GNDAFY
+1146 GNDAFSY
-1152 GCHNLS
+1152 CNSLTSINIPDGVTSIGNDAFTACESLTSINIPDGVTSIGNDAFSYCYNLS

-1165 DTEWSNISIGSGN
+1165 DTEWSNISIGSDN

-1189 TSSDDYSETS
+1189 TSSDDYFETS

-1226 AYGHNFINGI
+1226 AYGHNFINGM
-1236 CSRCGKN
+1236 CSRCEKN

-1266 PGAKSVSITFSSQT
+1266 SGAKSVSITFSSQT

-1314 TGDTVRIRLTSD
+1314 TGDTAIIRLTSD

-1371 AQLEDFTDKQKEVAD
+1371 VQLEDFTDKQKEVAD

-1391 TISVMDSTQIQ
+1391 TINIMDSTQIQ

>member
-515 YDKGGELET
+515 YDKGGALET
-524 SITITIGESSK
+524 SITITIGESSEE
-535 KEPYDYLSD
+535 EPYDYLSD
-544 FEYSVYNERVT
+544 FEYSVDINKRVT

-565 LIIPGEIKG
+565 LIIPREIKG
-574 YRVTSIG
+574 YSVTSIDNDAFRGCTSLTSITIPNSVTSIG
-581 GSAFEGC
+581 FSAFFGCSNLSKIVIPDSVTDIGYDAFDDTSWYNNQPNGVIYAGQVVYKYKGEMPENTAIILNEGTKIINGYVFRDCMNLTSITIPNSVTEIGISTFENCTNLEYMTMPNSVTSIGSSAFYGCSSLTSINIPGGVTRIWSDAFEGCSSLTSINISDGVTEIDSDAFKGCSSLTSITIPDSVTSIGYDAFEDCSSLTSINIPDGVTELYGSVFDHCSSLTSITIPDSVTSIGYDAFRCCSSLKNINIPNSVTSIGDSAFYGCSSLTSINIPDGVTSIGNWTFEDCSSLTSITIPDSVTSIGFRAFEGCSSLTSITIPDSVTSIDNDAFRGCTSLTSITIPNSVTSIGDGAFRCCSSLTSINIPDGVTSIGSSAFEGCSSLTSINIPDGVTSIGSSAFEGC

-596 PDGVTSIGNCAFED
+596 PDGVTSIGNGTFD
-610 CTSLTSIN
+610 H
-618 IPDGVT
+618 
-624 SIEYDAFKGCT
+624 
-635 SLTSINIPDSVTS
+635 
-648 IGDLAFYGCS
+648 CS
-658 SLTSINIPDGVTS
+658 SLTSINIPDIV
-671 IGDWTFNG
+671 
-679 CSSLTSINI
+679 
-688 PDGVTS
+688 
-694 IGDLAF
+694 
-700 YGCSSL
+700 
-706 SSINIPDGV
+706 
-715 TSIGEYAF
+715 
-723 SGCSS
+723 
-728 LSSINIPNGVTKIGD
+728 K
-743 EAFYD
+743 
-748 CRSLTSI
+748 
-755 NIPDGVTSIGYSAF
+755 
-769 YGCSSLTSINIPD
+769 
-782 GVTSIGDLA
+782 
-791 FYGCSSLSS
+791 
-800 INIPN
+800 
-805 GVTSIGLC
+805 
-813 AFSGCS
+813 
-819 SLTSITI
+819 
-826 PDGVTSIGDGA
+826 SIGDGA
-837 FGDCS
+837 FRCCS
-842 SLTKTNYT
+842 
-850 GTIDK
+850 
-855 WTEIY
+855 
-860 FVSGDSNPTNYS
+860 
-872 RNLYINNQLVTK
+872 
-884 ANLTTATKISNYA
+884 
-897 FKGCTSLTSINIP
+897 
-910 DSVTSIGDGA
+910 
-920 FSGCSS
+920 
-926 LTGITIPDGVT
+926 
-937 SIGLGAFND
+937 
-946 CSSLTSINIPDGVT
+946 
-960 SFGGWTFYGCS
+960 
-971 SLTGITIPNGVTNI
+971 
-985 GDSAFYGCTSLT
+985 
-997 SINIPDGV
+997 
-1005 TSIGYDVFRDC
+1005 
-1016 TNLTSINIP
+1016 
-1025 DGVTSIGNWTFG
+1025 
-1037 DCSSLTSITIP
+1037 
-1048 NSVTS
+1048 
-1053 IGDSAFGDCSSLT
+1053 
-1066 SITIPDGVT
+1066 
-1075 SIGEGAFRDCSS
+1075 
-1087 LISIN
+1087 
-1092 IPDGVTKIG
+1092 
-1101 DGAFYDCTSL
+1101 
-1111 TGITIPNGVT
+1111 
-1121 EIGDSAFEDCTSLTS
+1121 SLTS

-1146 GNDAFY
+1146 GNDAFSY
-1152 GCHNLS
+1152 CNSLTSINIPDGVTSIGDDAFTACESLTSINIPDGVTSIGNDAFSYCYNLS

-1165 DTEWSNISIGSGN
+1165 DTEWSNISIGSDN

-1189 TSSDDYSETS
+1189 TSSDDYFETS

-1252 PYEDNCDKSWTINK
+1252 PYEDNCDESWTINK

-1280 EVEDGYDYIEIYDG
+1280 EVEDGYDYIKIYDG
-1294 KDNLIGSYTG
+1294 KNNLIGSYTG

-1314 TGDTVRIRLTSD
+1314 TGDTAIIRLTSD

-1371 AQLEDFTDKQKEVAD
+1371 VQLEDFTDKQKEVAD

-1391 TISVMDSTQIQ
+1391 TIDIMDSTQIQ

>member
-1 MKKAVKKIISL
+1 MMKKAVKKIISL

-141 VTKAV
+141 VTKTV

-175 NAKALDVAGNIQ
+175 TAKALDVAGNVQ

-237 NDCVVYTNKSFDT
+237 NDCVVYTNESFDT

-260 LFTNPTIES
+260 LFINPTIES

-279 DIITSA
+279 DKIKSV

-291 VLTAASGM
+291 VLAAASGM

-555 ITGYNGTRSN
+555 ITRYNGTRSN
-565 LIIPGEIKG
+565 LIIPGEIEG
-574 YRVTSIG
+574 Y
-581 GSAFEGC
+581 
-588 SSLTSINI
+588 
-596 PDGVTSIGNCAFED
+596 
-610 CTSLTSIN
+610 
-618 IPDGVT
+618 
-624 SIEYDAFKGCT
+624 
-635 SLTSINIPDSVTS
+635 SVTS
-648 IGDLAFYGCS
+648 IGWHAFDL
-658 SLTSINIPDGVTS
+658 
-671 IGDWTFNG
+671 
-679 CSSLTSINI
+679 
-688 PDGVTS
+688 
-694 IGDLAF
+694 
-700 YGCSSL
+700 
-706 SSINIPDGV
+706 
-715 TSIGEYAF
+715 
-723 SGCSS
+723 
-728 LSSINIPNGVTKIGD
+728 
-743 EAFYD
+743 
-748 CRSLTSI
+748 
-755 NIPDGVTSIGYSAF
+755 
-769 YGCSSLTSINIPD
+769 
-782 GVTSIGDLA
+782 
-791 FYGCSSLSS
+791 
-800 INIPN
+800 
-805 GVTSIGLC
+805 
-813 AFSGCS
+813 
-819 SLTSITI
+819 
-826 PDGVTSIGDGA
+826 
-837 FGDCS
+837 
-842 SLTKTNYT
+842 
-850 GTIDK
+850 
-855 WTEIY
+855 
-860 FVSGDSNPTNYS
+860 
-872 RNLYINNQLVTK
+872 
-884 ANLTTATKISNYA
+884 
-897 FKGCTSLTSINIP
+897 CTSLTSINIP

-920 FSGCSS
+920 FYGCSS
-926 LTGITIPDGVT
+926 LSSISIPDGVT
-937 SIGLGAFND
+937 SIGEYAFRD
-946 CSSLTSINIPDGVT
+946 CTSLTSITIPDSVTSIGECAFYPCSSLSSINIPDSVTSIGESAFRDCTSLTSINIPN
-960 SFGGWTFYGCS
+960 S
-971 SLTGITIPNGVTNI
+971 VTNI
-985 GDSAFYGCTSLT
+985 GWYAFSGCTDLT

-1005 TSIGYDVFRDC
+1005 TSIGDWTFNDC
-1016 TNLTSINIP
+1016 SSLTSINIP
-1025 DGVTSIGNWTFG
+1025 NSVTSIGKTAFHCCSSLSSINIPDNVTSIGDGAFGGCTRLTSISIPDSVTSIDGYTFSG
-1037 DCSSLTSITIP
+1037 CTSLTSITIP

-1053 IGDSAFGDCSSLT
+1053 IGNSTFSHCTSLSSINIPNSVTNIGWYAFSYCESLT
-1066 SITIPDGVT
+1066 
-1075 SIGEGAFRDCSS
+1075 
-1087 LISIN
+1087 SIN
-1092 IPDGVTKIG
+1092 IPDGVTEIG
-1101 DGAFYDCTSL
+1101 DRAFYDCSNL
-1111 TGITIPNGVT
+1111 TGITIPDGVT
-1121 EIGDSAFEDCTSLTS
+1121 EIGDRAFSGCRSLTS

-1152 GCHNLS
+1152 GCYNLS

-1165 DTEWSNISIGSGN
+1165 DTEWRNISIGSGN
-1178 DYLASANIHYN
+1178 DNLASANIHYN

-1211 EYKCPHGYTKTEKIP
+1211 EYKCPHGYTKTKEIP
-1226 AYGHNFINGI
+1226 AYGHNLINGI
-1236 CSRCGKN
+1236 CSRCGKD
-1243 ELECFESAH
+1243 ELECIESAH
-1252 PYEDNCDKSWTINK
+1252 PYEDNYDKSWTINK

-1294 KDNLIGSYTG
+1294 KDNLIGTYTG
-1304 TALASQCITV
+1304 TTLASQCITV
-1314 TGDTVRIRLTSD
+1314 TGDTVRIRLTSN
-1326 SSNSY
+1326 SSNSC

-1338 IDYVAEPNA
+1338 IVAEPNA
-1347 LSVGDVNGDG
+1347 LSLGDVNGDG

-1371 AQLEDFTDKQKEVAD
+1371 VQLEDFTDKQKEVAD

-1391 TISVMDSTQIQ
+1391 TIDIMDSTQIQ

>member
-269 VLKLSVDYLW
+269 VLKLSVDSLW
-279 DIITSA
+279 DKITSA

-291 VLTAASGM
+291 VLAAASGM

-503 FVAESAGQVTLT
+503 FVAEAPGQVTLT
-515 YDKGGELET
+515 YDEGGALET
-524 SITITIGESSK
+524 SITITIGESSEE
-535 KEPYDYLSD
+535 EPYDYLSD
-544 FEYSVYNERVT
+544 FEYSVDINKRVT

-565 LIIPGEIKG
+565 LIIPREIKG
-574 YRVTSIG
+574 YSVTSID
-581 GSAFEGC
+581 
-588 SSLTSINI
+588 N
-596 PDGVTSIGNCAFED
+596 
-610 CTSLTSIN
+610 
-618 IPDGVT
+618 
-624 SIEYDAFKGCT
+624 DAFRGCT
-635 SLTSINIPDSVTS
+635 SLTSITIPNSVTSIGFSAFFGCSNLSKIVIPDSVTDIGYDAFDDTSWYNNQPNGVIYAGQVVYKYKGEMPENTAIILNEGTKIINGYVFRDCMNLTSITIPNSVTEIGISTFENCTNLEYMTMPNSVTS
-648 IGDLAFYGCS
+648 IGSSAFYGCS
-658 SLTSINIPDGVTS
+658 SLTSINIPGGVTRIWS
-671 IGDWTFNG
+671 DAFEG

-688 PDGVTS
+688 SDGVTEIDSDAFKGCSSLTSITIPDSVTSIGYDAFRCCSSLKNINIPNSVTS
-694 IGDLAF
+694 IGD
-700 YGCSSL
+700 
-706 SSINIPDGV
+706 
-715 TSIGEYAF
+715 
-723 SGCSS
+723 
-728 LSSINIPNGVTKIGD
+728 
-743 EAFYD
+743 
-748 CRSLTSI
+748 
-755 NIPDGVTSIGYSAF
+755 SAF

-782 GVTSIGDLA
+782 GVTSIGNWTFED
-791 FYGCSSLSS
+791 CSSLTS
-800 INIPN
+800 ITIPDS
-805 GVTSIGLC
+805 VTSIGFR
-813 AFSGCS
+813 AFEGCS

-826 PDGVTSIGDGA
+826 PD
-837 FGDCS
+837 
-842 SLTKTNYT
+842 
-850 GTIDK
+850 
-855 WTEIY
+855 
-860 FVSGDSNPTNYS
+860 
-872 RNLYINNQLVTK
+872 
-884 ANLTTATKISNYA
+884 
-897 FKGCTSLTSINIP
+897 
-910 DSVTSIGDGA
+910 SVTSIDNDA
-920 FSGCSS
+920 FR
-926 LTGITIPDGVT
+926 
-937 SIGLGAFND
+937 
-946 CSSLTSINIPDGVT
+946 
-960 SFGGWTFYGCS
+960 
-971 SLTGITIPNGVTNI
+971 
-985 GDSAFYGCTSLT
+985 GCT
-997 SINIPDGV
+997 
-1005 TSIGYDVFRDC
+1005 
-1016 TNLTSINIP
+1016 
-1025 DGVTSIGNWTFG
+1025 
-1037 DCSSLTSITIP
+1037 SLTSITIP

-1053 IGDSAFGDCSSLT
+1053 IGDGAFRCCSSLT
-1066 SITIPDGVT
+1066 SINIPDGVT
-1075 SIGEGAFRDCSS
+1075 SIGS
-1087 LISIN
+1087 
-1092 IPDGVTKIG
+1092 
-1101 DGAFYDCTSL
+1101 
-1111 TGITIPNGVT
+1111 
-1121 EIGDSAFEDCTSLTS
+1121 SAFEGCSSLTS

>member
-515 YDKGGELET
+515 YDKGGALET
-524 SITITIGESSK
+524 SITITIGESSEE
-535 KEPYDYLSD
+535 EPYDYLSD
-544 FEYSVYNERVT
+544 FEYSVDINKRVT

-565 LIIPGEIKG
+565 LIIPREIKG
-574 YRVTSIG
+574 YSVTSIDNDAFRGCTSLTSITIPNSVTSIG
-581 GSAFEGC
+581 FSAFFGCSNLSKIVIPDSVTDIGYDAFDDTSWYNNQPNGVIYAGQVVYKYKGEMPENTAIILNEGTKIINGYVFRDCMNLTSITIPNSVTEIGISTFENCTNLEYMTMPNSVTSIGSSAFYGCSSLTSINIPGGVTRIWSDAFEGCSSLTSINISDGVTEIDSDAFKGCSSLTSITIPDSVTSIGYDAFEDCSSLTSINIPDGVTELYGSVFDHCSSLTSITIPDSVTSIGYDAFRCCSSLKNINIPNSVTSIGDSAFYGCSSLTSINIPDGVTSIGNWTFEDCSSLTSITIPDSVTSIGFRAFEGCSSLTSITIPDSVTSIDNDAFRGCTSLTSITIPNSVTSIGDGAFRCCSSLTSINIPDGVTSIGSSAFEGCSSLTSINIPDGVTSIGSSAFEGC

-596 PDGVTSIGNCAFED
+596 PDGVTSIGNGTFDHCS
-610 CTSLTSIN
+610 SLTSIN
-618 IPDGVT
+618 IPDIV
-624 SIEYDAFKGCT
+624 K
-635 SLTSINIPDSVTS
+635 S
-648 IGDLAFYGCS
+648 IGDGAFRCCS
-658 SLTSINIPDGVTS
+658 SLTSINIPDGITS
-671 IGDWTFNG
+671 IGD
-679 CSSLTSINI
+679 
-688 PDGVTS
+688 D
-694 IGDLAF
+694 
-700 YGCSSL
+700 
-706 SSINIPDGV
+706 
-715 TSIGEYAF
+715 
-723 SGCSS
+723 
-728 LSSINIPNGVTKIGD
+728 
-743 EAFYD
+743 
-748 CRSLTSI
+748 
-755 NIPDGVTSIGYSAF
+755 
-769 YGCSSLTSINIPD
+769 
-782 GVTSIGDLA
+782 
-791 FYGCSSLSS
+791 
-800 INIPN
+800 
-805 GVTSIGLC
+805 
-813 AFSGCS
+813 
-819 SLTSITI
+819 
-826 PDGVTSIGDGA
+826 
-837 FGDCS
+837 
-842 SLTKTNYT
+842 
-850 GTIDK
+850 
-855 WTEIY
+855 
-860 FVSGDSNPTNYS
+860 
-872 RNLYINNQLVTK
+872 
-884 ANLTTATKISNYA
+884 
-897 FKGCTSLTSINIP
+897 
-910 DSVTSIGDGA
+910 
-920 FSGCSS
+920 
-926 LTGITIPDGVT
+926 
-937 SIGLGAFND
+937 
-946 CSSLTSINIPDGVT
+946 
-960 SFGGWTFYGCS
+960 
-971 SLTGITIPNGVTNI
+971 
-985 GDSAFYGCTSLT
+985 
-997 SINIPDGV
+997 
-1005 TSIGYDVFRDC
+1005 
-1016 TNLTSINIP
+1016 
-1025 DGVTSIGNWTFG
+1025 
-1037 DCSSLTSITIP
+1037 
-1048 NSVTS
+1048 
-1053 IGDSAFGDCSSLT
+1053 
-1066 SITIPDGVT
+1066 
-1075 SIGEGAFRDCSS
+1075 AFRFCS
-1087 LISIN
+1087 
-1092 IPDGVTKIG
+1092 
-1101 DGAFYDCTSL
+1101 
-1111 TGITIPNGVT
+1111 
-1121 EIGDSAFEDCTSLTS
+1121 SLTS

-1146 GNDAFY
+1146 GNDAFSY
-1152 GCHNLS
+1152 CNSLTSINIPDGVTSIGDDAFTACESLTSINIPDGVTSIGNDAFSYCYNLS

-1165 DTEWSNISIGSGN
+1165 DTEWSNISIGSDN

-1189 TSSDDYSETS
+1189 TSSDDYFETS

-1252 PYEDNCDKSWTINK
+1252 PYEDNCDESWTINK

-1280 EVEDGYDYIEIYDG
+1280 EVEDGYDYIKIYDG
-1294 KDNLIGSYTG
+1294 KNNLIGSYTG

-1314 TGDTVRIRLTSD
+1314 TGDTAIIRLTSD

-1371 AQLEDFTDKQKEVAD
+1371 VQLEDFTDKQKEVAD

-1391 TISVMDSTQIQ
+1391 TIDIMDSTQIQ

>member
-43 AGRYSKQ
+43 AGRYSNQ

-92 SYALDSGLIS
+92 SYFLDSGLIS

-279 DIITSA
+279 DQIKSA

-291 VLTAASGM
+291 VLAAASGM

-503 FVAESAGQVTLT
+503 FVAEAPGQVTLT
-515 YDKGGELET
+515 YDEGGALET
-524 SITITIGESSK
+524 SITITIGESSEE
-535 KEPYDYLSD
+535 EPYDYLSD
-544 FEYSVYNERVT
+544 FEYSVDINKRVT

-565 LIIPGEIKG
+565 LIIPREIKG
-574 YRVTSIG
+574 YSVTSIDNDAFRGCTSLTSITIPDSVTSIDNDAFRGCTSLTSITIPNSVTSIG
-581 GSAFEGC
+581 DGAFRCCSSLTSINIPDGVTSIGSSAFEGC

-596 PDGVTSIGNCAFED
+596 PDGVTSIGNGTFDHCS
-610 CTSLTSIN
+610 SLTSIN
-618 IPDGVT
+618 IPDIV
-624 SIEYDAFKGCT
+624 K
-635 SLTSINIPDSVTS
+635 S
-648 IGDLAFYGCS
+648 IGDGAFRCCS

-671 IGDWTFNG
+671 IGD
-679 CSSLTSINI
+679 
-688 PDGVTS
+688 D
-694 IGDLAF
+694 
-700 YGCSSL
+700 
-706 SSINIPDGV
+706 
-715 TSIGEYAF
+715 
-723 SGCSS
+723 
-728 LSSINIPNGVTKIGD
+728 
-743 EAFYD
+743 
-748 CRSLTSI
+748 
-755 NIPDGVTSIGYSAF
+755 
-769 YGCSSLTSINIPD
+769 
-782 GVTSIGDLA
+782 
-791 FYGCSSLSS
+791 
-800 INIPN
+800 
-805 GVTSIGLC
+805 
-813 AFSGCS
+813 
-819 SLTSITI
+819 
-826 PDGVTSIGDGA
+826 
-837 FGDCS
+837 
-842 SLTKTNYT
+842 
-850 GTIDK
+850 
-855 WTEIY
+855 
-860 FVSGDSNPTNYS
+860 
-872 RNLYINNQLVTK
+872 
-884 ANLTTATKISNYA
+884 
-897 FKGCTSLTSINIP
+897 
-910 DSVTSIGDGA
+910 
-920 FSGCSS
+920 
-926 LTGITIPDGVT
+926 
-937 SIGLGAFND
+937 
-946 CSSLTSINIPDGVT
+946 
-960 SFGGWTFYGCS
+960 
-971 SLTGITIPNGVTNI
+971 
-985 GDSAFYGCTSLT
+985 
-997 SINIPDGV
+997 
-1005 TSIGYDVFRDC
+1005 
-1016 TNLTSINIP
+1016 
-1025 DGVTSIGNWTFG
+1025 
-1037 DCSSLTSITIP
+1037 
-1048 NSVTS
+1048 
-1053 IGDSAFGDCSSLT
+1053 
-1066 SITIPDGVT
+1066 
-1075 SIGEGAFRDCSS
+1075 AFRFCS
-1087 LISIN
+1087 
-1092 IPDGVTKIG
+1092 
-1101 DGAFYDCTSL
+1101 
-1111 TGITIPNGVT
+1111 
-1121 EIGDSAFEDCTSLTS
+1121 SLTS

-1146 GNDAFY
+1146 GNDAFSY
-1152 GCHNLS
+1152 CNSLTSINIPDGVTSIGDDAFTACESLTSINIPDGVTSIGNDAFSYCYNLS

-1165 DTEWSNISIGSGN
+1165 DTEWSNISIGSDN

-1189 TSSDDYSETS
+1189 TSSDDYFETS

-1226 AYGHNFINGI
+1226 AYGHNFINGM
-1236 CSRCGKN
+1236 CSRCEKN

-1266 PGAKSVSITFSSQT
+1266 SGAKSVSITFSSQT

-1314 TGDTVRIRLTSD
+1314 TGDTAIIRLTSD

>member
-515 YDKGGELET
+515 YDKGGALET
-524 SITITIGESSK
+524 SITITIGESSEE
-535 KEPYDYLSD
+535 EPYDYLSD
-544 FEYSVYNERVT
+544 FEYSVDINKRVT

-565 LIIPGEIKG
+565 LIIPREIKG
-574 YRVTSIG
+574 YSVTSIDNDAFRGCTSLTSITIPNSVTSIG
-581 GSAFEGC
+581 FSAFFGCSNLSKIVIPDSVTDIGYDAFDDTSWYNNQPNGVIYAGQVVYKYKGEMPENTAIILNEGTKIINGYVFRDCMNLTSITIPNSVTEIGISTFENCTNLEYMTMPNSVTSIGSSAFYGCSSLTSINISDGVTEIDSDAFKGCSSLTSITIPDSVTSIGYDAFRCCSSLKNINIPNSVTSIGDSAFYGCSSLTSINIPDGVTSIGNWTFEDCSSLTSITIPDSVTSIGFRAFEGCSSLTSITIPDSVTSIDNDAFRGCTSLTSITIPNSVTSIGDGAFRCCSSLTSINIPDGVTSIGSSAFEGCSSLTSINIPDGVTSIGSSAFEGC

-596 PDGVTSIGNCAFED
+596 PDGVTSIGNGTFDHCS
-610 CTSLTSIN
+610 SLTSIN
-618 IPDGVT
+618 IPDIV
-624 SIEYDAFKGCT
+624 K
-635 SLTSINIPDSVTS
+635 S
-648 IGDLAFYGCS
+648 IGDGAFRCCS
-658 SLTSINIPDGVTS
+658 SLTSINIPDGITS
-671 IGDWTFNG
+671 IGD
-679 CSSLTSINI
+679 
-688 PDGVTS
+688 D
-694 IGDLAF
+694 
-700 YGCSSL
+700 
-706 SSINIPDGV
+706 
-715 TSIGEYAF
+715 
-723 SGCSS
+723 
-728 LSSINIPNGVTKIGD
+728 
-743 EAFYD
+743 
-748 CRSLTSI
+748 
-755 NIPDGVTSIGYSAF
+755 
-769 YGCSSLTSINIPD
+769 
-782 GVTSIGDLA
+782 
-791 FYGCSSLSS
+791 
-800 INIPN
+800 
-805 GVTSIGLC
+805 
-813 AFSGCS
+813 
-819 SLTSITI
+819 
-826 PDGVTSIGDGA
+826 
-837 FGDCS
+837 
-842 SLTKTNYT
+842 
-850 GTIDK
+850 
-855 WTEIY
+855 
-860 FVSGDSNPTNYS
+860 
-872 RNLYINNQLVTK
+872 
-884 ANLTTATKISNYA
+884 
-897 FKGCTSLTSINIP
+897 
-910 DSVTSIGDGA
+910 
-920 FSGCSS
+920 
-926 LTGITIPDGVT
+926 
-937 SIGLGAFND
+937 
-946 CSSLTSINIPDGVT
+946 
-960 SFGGWTFYGCS
+960 
-971 SLTGITIPNGVTNI
+971 
-985 GDSAFYGCTSLT
+985 
-997 SINIPDGV
+997 
-1005 TSIGYDVFRDC
+1005 
-1016 TNLTSINIP
+1016 
-1025 DGVTSIGNWTFG
+1025 
-1037 DCSSLTSITIP
+1037 
-1048 NSVTS
+1048 
-1053 IGDSAFGDCSSLT
+1053 
-1066 SITIPDGVT
+1066 
-1075 SIGEGAFRDCSS
+1075 AFRFCS
-1087 LISIN
+1087 
-1092 IPDGVTKIG
+1092 
-1101 DGAFYDCTSL
+1101 
-1111 TGITIPNGVT
+1111 
-1121 EIGDSAFEDCTSLTS
+1121 SLTS

-1146 GNDAFY
+1146 GNDAFSY
-1152 GCHNLS
+1152 CNSLTSINIPDGVTSIGDDAFTACESLTSINIPDGVTSIGNDAFSYCYNLS

-1165 DTEWSNISIGSGN
+1165 DTEWSNISIGSDN

-1189 TSSDDYSETS
+1189 TSSDDYFETS

-1252 PYEDNCDKSWTINK
+1252 PYEDNCDESWTINK

-1280 EVEDGYDYIEIYDG
+1280 EVEDGYDYIKIYDG
-1294 KDNLIGSYTG
+1294 KNNLIGSYTG

-1314 TGDTVRIRLTSD
+1314 TGDTAIIRLTSD

-1371 AQLEDFTDKQKEVAD
+1371 VQLEDFTDKQKEVAD

-1391 TISVMDSTQIQ
+1391 TIDIMDSTQIQ

>member
-92 SYALDSGLIS
+92 SYFLDSGLIS

-279 DIITSA
+279 DQIKSA

-291 VLTAASGM
+291 VLAAASGM

-457 EIHSGDN
+457 EIHSDDN

-503 FVAESAGQVTLT
+503 FVAEAPGQVTLT
-515 YDKGGELET
+515 YDEGGALET
-524 SITITIGESSK
+524 SITITIGESSEE
-535 KEPYDYLSD
+535 EPYDYLSD
-544 FEYSVYNERVT
+544 FEYSVDINKRVT

-565 LIIPGEIKG
+565 LIIPREIKG
-574 YRVTSIG
+574 YSVTSIDNDAFRGCTSLTSITIPNSVTSIG
-581 GSAFEGC
+581 FSAFFGCSNLSKIVIPDSVTDIGYDAFDDTSWYNNQPNGVIYAGQVVYKYKGEMPENTAIILNEGTKIINGYVFRDCMNLTSITIPNSVTEIGISTFENCTNLEYMTMPNSVTSIGSSAFYGCSSLTSINIPGGVTRIWSDAFEGCSSLTSINISDGVTEIDSDAFKGCSSLTSITIPDSVTSIGYDAFRCCSSLKNINIPNSVTSIGDSAFYGCSSLTSINIPDGVTSIGNWTFEDCSSLTSITIPDSVTSIGFRAFEGCSSLTSITIPDSVTSIDNDAFRGCTSLTSITIPNSVTSIGDGAFRCCSSLTSINIPDGVTSIGSSAFEGCSSLTSINIPDGVTSIGSSAFEGC

-596 PDGVTSIGNCAFED
+596 PDGVTSIGNGTFDHCS
-610 CTSLTSIN
+610 SLTSIN
-618 IPDGVT
+618 IPDIV
-624 SIEYDAFKGCT
+624 K
-635 SLTSINIPDSVTS
+635 S
-648 IGDLAFYGCS
+648 IGDGAFRCCS

-671 IGDWTFNG
+671 IGD
-679 CSSLTSINI
+679 
-688 PDGVTS
+688 D
-694 IGDLAF
+694 
-700 YGCSSL
+700 
-706 SSINIPDGV
+706 
-715 TSIGEYAF
+715 
-723 SGCSS
+723 
-728 LSSINIPNGVTKIGD
+728 
-743 EAFYD
+743 
-748 CRSLTSI
+748 
-755 NIPDGVTSIGYSAF
+755 
-769 YGCSSLTSINIPD
+769 
-782 GVTSIGDLA
+782 
-791 FYGCSSLSS
+791 
-800 INIPN
+800 
-805 GVTSIGLC
+805 
-813 AFSGCS
+813 
-819 SLTSITI
+819 
-826 PDGVTSIGDGA
+826 
-837 FGDCS
+837 
-842 SLTKTNYT
+842 
-850 GTIDK
+850 
-855 WTEIY
+855 
-860 FVSGDSNPTNYS
+860 
-872 RNLYINNQLVTK
+872 
-884 ANLTTATKISNYA
+884 
-897 FKGCTSLTSINIP
+897 
-910 DSVTSIGDGA
+910 
-920 FSGCSS
+920 
-926 LTGITIPDGVT
+926 
-937 SIGLGAFND
+937 
-946 CSSLTSINIPDGVT
+946 
-960 SFGGWTFYGCS
+960 
-971 SLTGITIPNGVTNI
+971 
-985 GDSAFYGCTSLT
+985 
-997 SINIPDGV
+997 
-1005 TSIGYDVFRDC
+1005 
-1016 TNLTSINIP
+1016 
-1025 DGVTSIGNWTFG
+1025 
-1037 DCSSLTSITIP
+1037 
-1048 NSVTS
+1048 
-1053 IGDSAFGDCSSLT
+1053 
-1066 SITIPDGVT
+1066 
-1075 SIGEGAFRDCSS
+1075 AFRFCS
-1087 LISIN
+1087 
-1092 IPDGVTKIG
+1092 
-1101 DGAFYDCTSL
+1101 
-1111 TGITIPNGVT
+1111 
-1121 EIGDSAFEDCTSLTS
+1121 SLTS

-1146 GNDAFY
+1146 GNDAFSY
-1152 GCHNLS
+1152 CNSLTSINIPDGVTSIGDDAFTACESLTSINIPDGVTSIGNDAFSYCYNLS

-1165 DTEWSNISIGSGN
+1165 DTEWSNISIGSDN

-1189 TSSDDYSETS
+1189 TSSDDYFETS

-1226 AYGHNFINGI
+1226 AYGHNFINGM
-1236 CSRCGKN
+1236 CSRCEKN

-1266 PGAKSVSITFSSQT
+1266 SGAKSVSITFSSQT

-1314 TGDTVRIRLTSD
+1314 TGDTAIIRLTSD

-1371 AQLEDFTDKQKEVAD
+1371 VQLEDFTDKQKEVAD

-1391 TISVMDSTQIQ
+1391 TINIMDSTQIQ

>member
-92 SYALDSGLIS
+92 SYVLDSGLIS

-364 QGYDYVINML
+364 QGYYYVINML

-515 YDKGGELET
+515 YDKGGALET
-524 SITITIGESSK
+524 SITITIGESSEE
-535 KEPYDYLSD
+535 EPYDYLSD
-544 FEYSVYNERVT
+544 FEYSVDINKRVT

-565 LIIPGEIKG
+565 LIIPREIKG
-574 YRVTSIG
+574 YSVTSIDNDAFRGCTSLTSITIPNSVTSIG
-581 GSAFEGC
+581 FSAFFGCSNLSKIVIPDSVTDIGYDAFDDTSWYNNQPNGVIYAGQVVYKYKGEMPENTAIILNEGTKIINGYVFRDCMNLTSITIPNSVTEIGISTFENCTNLEYMTMPNSVTSIGSSAFYGCSSLTSINIPGGVTRIWSDAFEGCSSLTSINISDGVTEIDSDAFKGCSSLTSITIPDSVTSIGYDAFRCCSSLKNINIPNSVTSIGDSAFYGCSSLTSINIPDGVTSIGNWTFEDCSSLTSITIPDSVTSIGFRAFEGCSSLTSITIPDSVTSIDNDAFRGCTSLTSITIPNSVTSIGDGAFRCCSSLTSINIPDGVTSIGSSAFEGC

-596 PDGVTSIGNCAFED
+596 PDGVTSIGNGTFDHCS
-610 CTSLTSIN
+610 SLTSIN
-618 IPDGVT
+618 IPDIV
-624 SIEYDAFKGCT
+624 K
-635 SLTSINIPDSVTS
+635 S
-648 IGDLAFYGCS
+648 IGDGAFRCCS
-658 SLTSINIPDGVTS
+658 SLTSINIPDGITS
-671 IGDWTFNG
+671 IGD
-679 CSSLTSINI
+679 
-688 PDGVTS
+688 D
-694 IGDLAF
+694 
-700 YGCSSL
+700 
-706 SSINIPDGV
+706 
-715 TSIGEYAF
+715 
-723 SGCSS
+723 
-728 LSSINIPNGVTKIGD
+728 
-743 EAFYD
+743 
-748 CRSLTSI
+748 
-755 NIPDGVTSIGYSAF
+755 
-769 YGCSSLTSINIPD
+769 
-782 GVTSIGDLA
+782 
-791 FYGCSSLSS
+791 
-800 INIPN
+800 
-805 GVTSIGLC
+805 
-813 AFSGCS
+813 
-819 SLTSITI
+819 
-826 PDGVTSIGDGA
+826 
-837 FGDCS
+837 
-842 SLTKTNYT
+842 
-850 GTIDK
+850 
-855 WTEIY
+855 
-860 FVSGDSNPTNYS
+860 
-872 RNLYINNQLVTK
+872 
-884 ANLTTATKISNYA
+884 
-897 FKGCTSLTSINIP
+897 
-910 DSVTSIGDGA
+910 
-920 FSGCSS
+920 
-926 LTGITIPDGVT
+926 
-937 SIGLGAFND
+937 
-946 CSSLTSINIPDGVT
+946 
-960 SFGGWTFYGCS
+960 
-971 SLTGITIPNGVTNI
+971 
-985 GDSAFYGCTSLT
+985 
-997 SINIPDGV
+997 
-1005 TSIGYDVFRDC
+1005 
-1016 TNLTSINIP
+1016 
-1025 DGVTSIGNWTFG
+1025 
-1037 DCSSLTSITIP
+1037 
-1048 NSVTS
+1048 
-1053 IGDSAFGDCSSLT
+1053 
-1066 SITIPDGVT
+1066 
-1075 SIGEGAFRDCSS
+1075 AFRFCS
-1087 LISIN
+1087 
-1092 IPDGVTKIG
+1092 
-1101 DGAFYDCTSL
+1101 
-1111 TGITIPNGVT
+1111 
-1121 EIGDSAFEDCTSLTS
+1121 SLTS

-1146 GNDAFY
+1146 GNDAFSY
-1152 GCHNLS
+1152 CNSLTSINIPDGVTSIGDDAFTACESLTSINIPDGVTSIGNDAFSYCYNLS

-1165 DTEWSNISIGSGN
+1165 DTEWSNISIGSDN

-1189 TSSDDYSETS
+1189 TSSDDYFETS

-1236 CSRCGKN
+1236 CSRCGKD
-1243 ELECFESAH
+1243 ELECIESAH
-1252 PYEDNCDKSWTINK
+1252 PYEDNCDESWTINK

-1280 EVEDGYDYIEIYDG
+1280 EVENGYDYIKIYDG

-1314 TGDTVRIRLTSD
+1314 TGDTVIIRLTSD

-1338 IDYVAEPNA
+1338 IVAEPNA
-1347 LSVGDVNGDG
+1347 WSLGDVNGDG
-1357 EITILDATCIQKYI
+1357 KITILDATCIQKYI
-1371 AQLEDFTDKQKEVAD
+1371 VQLEDFTDKQKEVAD

-1391 TISVMDSTQIQ
+1391 TINIMDSTQIQ

>member
-43 AGRYSKQ
+43 AGRYSNQ

-269 VLKLSVDYLW
+269 VLKLSVDSLW
-279 DIITSA
+279 DKITSA

-445 LHASSV
+445 LHASTV

-544 FEYSVYNERVT
+544 FEYSVDINKRVT

-565 LIIPGEIKG
+565 LIIPREIKG
-574 YRVTSIG
+574 YSVTSIDNDAFRGCTSLTSITIPNSVTSIG
-581 GSAFEGC
+581 FSAFFGCLNLSKIVIPDSVTDIGYDAFDDTSWYNNQPNGVIYAGQVVYKYKGEMPENTAIILNEGTKIINGYVFRDCMNLTSITIPNSVTEIGISTFENCTNLEYMTMPNSVTSIGSSAFYGCSSLTSINIPGGVTRIWSDAFEGCSSLTSINISDGVTEIDSDAFKGCSSLTSITIPDSVTSIGYDAFEDCSSLTSINIPDGVTELYGSVFDHCSSLTSITIPDSVTSIGYDAFRCCSSLKNINIPNSVTSIGDSAFYGCSSLTSINIPDGVTSIGNWTFEDCSSLTSITIPDSVTSIGFRAFEGCSSLTSITIPDSVTSIDNDAFRGCTSLTSITIPDSVTSIDNDAFRGCTSLTSITIPNSVTSIGDGAFRCCSSLTSINIPDGVTSIGSSAFEGC

-596 PDGVTSIGNCAFED
+596 PDGVTSIGNGTFDHCS
-610 CTSLTSIN
+610 SLTSIN
-618 IPDGVT
+618 IPDIV
-624 SIEYDAFKGCT
+624 K
-635 SLTSINIPDSVTS
+635 S
-648 IGDLAFYGCS
+648 IGDGAFRCCS

-671 IGDWTFNG
+671 IGDDAFRF

-694 IGDLAF
+694 IGDDAF
-700 YGCSSL
+700 
-706 SSINIPDGV
+706 
-715 TSIGEYAF
+715 
-723 SGCSS
+723 
-728 LSSINIPNGVTKIGD
+728 
-743 EAFYD
+743 
-748 CRSLTSI
+748 
-755 NIPDGVTSIGYSAF
+755 
-769 YGCSSLTSINIPD
+769 
-782 GVTSIGDLA
+782 
-791 FYGCSSLSS
+791 
-800 INIPN
+800 
-805 GVTSIGLC
+805 
-813 AFSGCS
+813 
-819 SLTSITI
+819 
-826 PDGVTSIGDGA
+826 
-837 FGDCS
+837 
-842 SLTKTNYT
+842 
-850 GTIDK
+850 
-855 WTEIY
+855 
-860 FVSGDSNPTNYS
+860 
-872 RNLYINNQLVTK
+872 
-884 ANLTTATKISNYA
+884 TA
-897 FKGCTSLTSINIP
+897 C
-910 DSVTSIGDGA
+910 
-920 FSGCSS
+920 
-926 LTGITIPDGVT
+926 
-937 SIGLGAFND
+937 
-946 CSSLTSINIPDGVT
+946 
-960 SFGGWTFYGCS
+960 
-971 SLTGITIPNGVTNI
+971 
-985 GDSAFYGCTSLT
+985 
-997 SINIPDGV
+997 
-1005 TSIGYDVFRDC
+1005 
-1016 TNLTSINIP
+1016 
-1025 DGVTSIGNWTFG
+1025 
-1037 DCSSLTSITIP
+1037 
-1048 NSVTS
+1048 
-1053 IGDSAFGDCSSLT
+1053 
-1066 SITIPDGVT
+1066 
-1075 SIGEGAFRDCSS
+1075 E
-1087 LISIN
+1087 
-1092 IPDGVTKIG
+1092 
-1101 DGAFYDCTSL
+1101 
-1111 TGITIPNGVT
+1111 
-1121 EIGDSAFEDCTSLTS
+1121 SLTS

-1146 GNDAFY
+1146 GNDAFSY
-1152 GCHNLS
+1152 CYNLS

-1165 DTEWSNISIGSGN
+1165 DTEWSNISIGSDN

-1189 TSSDDYSETS
+1189 TSSDDYFETS

-1236 CSRCGKN
+1236 CSRCGKD
-1243 ELECFESAH
+1243 ELECIESAH
-1252 PYEDNCDKSWTINK
+1252 PYEDNCDESWTINK

-1280 EVEDGYDYIEIYDG
+1280 KVEDGYDYIEIYDG

-1314 TGDTVRIRLTSD
+1314 TGDTVKIRLTSD
-1326 SSNSY
+1326 SSNSC

-1347 LSVGDVNGDG
+1347 LSLGDVNGDG
-1357 EITILDATCIQKYI
+1357 EINILDATCIQKYI
-1371 AQLEDFTDKQKEVAD
+1371 VQLEDFTDKQKEVAD

-1391 TISVMDSTQIQ
+1391 TINIMDSTQIQ

>member
-269 VLKLSVDYLW
+269 VLKLSVDSLW
-279 DIITSA
+279 GKITSA

-544 FEYSVYNERVT
+544 FEYSVDINKRVT

-565 LIIPGEIKG
+565 LIIPREIKG
-574 YRVTSIG
+574 YSVTSIDNDAFRGCTSLTSITIPNSVTSIG
-581 GSAFEGC
+581 FSAFFGCSNLSKIVIPDSVTDIGYDAFDDTSWYNNQPNGVIYAGQVVYKYKGEMPENTAIILNEGTKIINGYVFRDCMNLTSITIPNSVTEIGISTFENCTNLEYMTMPNSVTSIGSSAFYGCSSLTSINISDGVTEIDSDAFKGCSSLTSITIPDSVTSIGYDAFRCCSSLKNINIPNSVTSIGDSAFYGCSSLTSINIPDGVTGIGNWTFEDCSSLTSITIPDSVTSIGFRAFEGCSSLTSITIPDSVTSIDNDAFRGCTSLTSITIPNSVTSIGDGAFRCCSSLTSINIPDGVTSIGSSAFEGCSSLTSINIPDGVTSIGSSAFEGC

-596 PDGVTSIGNCAFED
+596 PDGVTSIGNGTFDHCS
-610 CTSLTSIN
+610 SLTSIN
-618 IPDGVT
+618 IPDIV
-624 SIEYDAFKGCT
+624 K
-635 SLTSINIPDSVTS
+635 S
-648 IGDLAFYGCS
+648 IGDGAFRCCS

-671 IGDWTFNG
+671 IGD
-679 CSSLTSINI
+679 
-688 PDGVTS
+688 D
-694 IGDLAF
+694 
-700 YGCSSL
+700 
-706 SSINIPDGV
+706 
-715 TSIGEYAF
+715 
-723 SGCSS
+723 
-728 LSSINIPNGVTKIGD
+728 
-743 EAFYD
+743 
-748 CRSLTSI
+748 
-755 NIPDGVTSIGYSAF
+755 
-769 YGCSSLTSINIPD
+769 
-782 GVTSIGDLA
+782 
-791 FYGCSSLSS
+791 
-800 INIPN
+800 
-805 GVTSIGLC
+805 
-813 AFSGCS
+813 
-819 SLTSITI
+819 
-826 PDGVTSIGDGA
+826 
-837 FGDCS
+837 
-842 SLTKTNYT
+842 
-850 GTIDK
+850 
-855 WTEIY
+855 
-860 FVSGDSNPTNYS
+860 
-872 RNLYINNQLVTK
+872 
-884 ANLTTATKISNYA
+884 
-897 FKGCTSLTSINIP
+897 
-910 DSVTSIGDGA
+910 
-920 FSGCSS
+920 
-926 LTGITIPDGVT
+926 
-937 SIGLGAFND
+937 
-946 CSSLTSINIPDGVT
+946 
-960 SFGGWTFYGCS
+960 
-971 SLTGITIPNGVTNI
+971 
-985 GDSAFYGCTSLT
+985 
-997 SINIPDGV
+997 
-1005 TSIGYDVFRDC
+1005 
-1016 TNLTSINIP
+1016 
-1025 DGVTSIGNWTFG
+1025 
-1037 DCSSLTSITIP
+1037 
-1048 NSVTS
+1048 
-1053 IGDSAFGDCSSLT
+1053 
-1066 SITIPDGVT
+1066 
-1075 SIGEGAFRDCSS
+1075 AFRFCS
-1087 LISIN
+1087 
-1092 IPDGVTKIG
+1092 
-1101 DGAFYDCTSL
+1101 
-1111 TGITIPNGVT
+1111 
-1121 EIGDSAFEDCTSLTS
+1121 SLTS

-1146 GNDAFY
+1146 GNDAFSY
-1152 GCHNLS
+1152 CNSLTSINIPDGVTSIGDDAFTACESLTSINIPDGVTSIGNDAFSYCYNLS

-1165 DTEWSNISIGSGN
+1165 DTEWSNISIGSDN

-1189 TSSDDYSETS
+1189 TSSDDYFETS

-1236 CSRCGKN
+1236 CSRCGKD
-1243 ELECFESAH
+1243 ELECIESAH
-1252 PYEDNCDKSWTINK
+1252 PYEDNCDESWTINK

-1280 EVEDGYDYIEIYDG
+1280 KVEDGYDYIEIYDG

-1314 TGDTVRIRLTSD
+1314 TGDTVKIRLTSD
-1326 SSNSY
+1326 SSNSC

-1347 LSVGDVNGDG
+1347 LSLGDVNGDG
-1357 EITILDATCIQKYI
+1357 EINILDATCIQKYI
-1371 AQLEDFTDKQKEVAD
+1371 VQLEDFTDKQKEVAD

-1391 TISVMDSTQIQ
+1391 TINIMDSTQIQ

>member
-92 SYALDSGLIS
+92 SYVLDSGLIS

-364 QGYDYVINML
+364 QGYYYVINML

-515 YDKGGELET
+515 YDKGGALET
-524 SITITIGESSK
+524 SITITIGESSEE
-535 KEPYDYLSD
+535 EPYDYLSD
-544 FEYSVYNERVT
+544 FEYSVDINKRVT

-565 LIIPGEIKG
+565 LIIPREIKG
-574 YRVTSIG
+574 YSVTSIDNDAFRGCTSLTSITIPNSVTSIG
-581 GSAFEGC
+581 FSAFFGCSNLSKIVIPDSVTDIGYDAFDDTSWYNNQPNGVIYAGQVVYKYKGEMPENTAIILNEGTKIINGYVFRDCMNLTSITIPNSVTEIGISTFENCTNLEYMTMPNSVTSIGSSAFYGCSSLTSINISDGVTEIDSDAFKGCSSLTSITIPDSVTSIGYDAFRCCSSLKNINIPNSVTSIGDSAFYGCSSLTSINIPDGVTSIGNWTFEDCSSLTSITIPDSVTSIGFRAFEGCSSLTSITIPDSVTSIDNDAFRGCTSLTSITIPNSVTSIGDGAFRCCSSLTSINIPDGVTSIGSSAFEGCSSLTSINIPDGVTSIGSSAFEGC

-596 PDGVTSIGNCAFED
+596 PDGVTSIGNGTFDHCS
-610 CTSLTSIN
+610 SLTSIN
-618 IPDGVT
+618 IPDIV
-624 SIEYDAFKGCT
+624 K
-635 SLTSINIPDSVTS
+635 S
-648 IGDLAFYGCS
+648 IGDGAFRCCS
-658 SLTSINIPDGVTS
+658 SLTSINIPDGITS
-671 IGDWTFNG
+671 IGD
-679 CSSLTSINI
+679 
-688 PDGVTS
+688 D
-694 IGDLAF
+694 
-700 YGCSSL
+700 
-706 SSINIPDGV
+706 
-715 TSIGEYAF
+715 
-723 SGCSS
+723 
-728 LSSINIPNGVTKIGD
+728 
-743 EAFYD
+743 
-748 CRSLTSI
+748 
-755 NIPDGVTSIGYSAF
+755 
-769 YGCSSLTSINIPD
+769 
-782 GVTSIGDLA
+782 
-791 FYGCSSLSS
+791 
-800 INIPN
+800 
-805 GVTSIGLC
+805 
-813 AFSGCS
+813 
-819 SLTSITI
+819 
-826 PDGVTSIGDGA
+826 
-837 FGDCS
+837 
-842 SLTKTNYT
+842 
-850 GTIDK
+850 
-855 WTEIY
+855 
-860 FVSGDSNPTNYS
+860 
-872 RNLYINNQLVTK
+872 
-884 ANLTTATKISNYA
+884 
-897 FKGCTSLTSINIP
+897 
-910 DSVTSIGDGA
+910 
-920 FSGCSS
+920 
-926 LTGITIPDGVT
+926 
-937 SIGLGAFND
+937 
-946 CSSLTSINIPDGVT
+946 
-960 SFGGWTFYGCS
+960 
-971 SLTGITIPNGVTNI
+971 
-985 GDSAFYGCTSLT
+985 
-997 SINIPDGV
+997 
-1005 TSIGYDVFRDC
+1005 
-1016 TNLTSINIP
+1016 
-1025 DGVTSIGNWTFG
+1025 
-1037 DCSSLTSITIP
+1037 
-1048 NSVTS
+1048 
-1053 IGDSAFGDCSSLT
+1053 
-1066 SITIPDGVT
+1066 
-1075 SIGEGAFRDCSS
+1075 AFRFCS
-1087 LISIN
+1087 
-1092 IPDGVTKIG
+1092 
-1101 DGAFYDCTSL
+1101 
-1111 TGITIPNGVT
+1111 
-1121 EIGDSAFEDCTSLTS
+1121 SLTS

-1146 GNDAFY
+1146 GNDAFSY
-1152 GCHNLS
+1152 CNSLTSINIPDGVTSIGDDAFTACESLTSINIPDGVTSIGNDAFSYCYNLS

-1165 DTEWSNISIGSGN
+1165 DTEWSNISIGSDN

-1189 TSSDDYSETS
+1189 TSSDDYFETS

-1236 CSRCGKN
+1236 CSRCGKD
-1243 ELECFESAH
+1243 ELECIESAH
-1252 PYEDNCDKSWTINK
+1252 PYEDNCDESWTINK

-1280 EVEDGYDYIEIYDG
+1280 EVENGYDYIKIYDG

-1314 TGDTVRIRLTSD
+1314 TGDTVIIRLTSD

-1338 IDYVAEPNA
+1338 IVAEPNA
-1347 LSVGDVNGDG
+1347 WSLGDVNGDG
-1357 EITILDATCIQKYI
+1357 KITILDATCIQKYI
-1371 AQLEDFTDKQKEVAD
+1371 VQLEDFTDKQKEVAD

-1391 TISVMDSTQIQ
+1391 TINIMDSTQIQ